1 MNLFRQQKFSIR
13 KFNVGIFSA
22 LIATVTF
29 ISINPTTAS
38 AAEQNQPAQNQPAQ
52 PADAN
57 AQPNANAGA
66 QANPAAQPA
75 APANQGQPAA
85 QPANQGGQANPA
97 GGTAQPAGGAAQ
109 PAAGTAQPA
118 GQGNQAD
125 PNNAAQAQPGNQA
138 APANQA
144 GQGNNQAT
152 PANQTQPANAPAAAQ
167 PAAPVAANAQTQDP
181 NASNTGEGSINTTL
195 TFDDPAI
202 STDENRQDPTVT
214 VTDKV
219 NGYSLINNGKIG
231 FVNSE
236 LRRSD
241 MFDKNNPQNYQAR
254 GNVAALGRVN
264 ANDSTDHGNFNG
276 ISKTV
281 NVKPDSELIINF
293 TTMQTNS
300 KQGATN
306 LVIKDAKKNTEL
318 ATVNVAKTGTAHL
331 FKVPTDADRLDLQF
345 IPDNTAVAD
354 ASRITTNKDGYK
366 YYSFIDNV
374 GLFSGSHLYVKNR
387 DLAPKA
393 TNNKEYTINT
403 EIGNNGNFGASLKSD
418 QFKYEVTLPQG
429 VTYVNDSLTTTFPNG
444 NEDSTVLKNMTVNYD
459 QNANKVTFTSQGV
472 TTARGTHTKEVL
484 FPDKSLKLSYK
495 VNVANIDTPK
505 NIDFNEKLTYRT
517 ASDVV
522 INNAQPEVTLTADPF
537 SVAVEMNKDALQ
549 QQVNS
554 QVDNSHYTTAS
565 IAEYNKLK
573 QQADTILNEDANHVE
588 TANRASQTDIDG
600 LVTKLQAALID
611 NQAAIAELDAK
622 AQEKVT
628 AAQQS
633 KKVTQDEVAALVT
646 KINNDKNNAIAE
658 INKQTTSQGVTTEK
672 DNGIAVLEQDVI
684 TPTVKPQAKQD
695 IIQAVTTRKQQIKKS
710 NASLQDE
717 KDVANDKIGKI
728 ETKAIKDIGAATTN
742 AQVEAIK
749 TKAINDIN
757 QTTPATTAKA
767 AALEEFDEVV
777 QAQIDQA
784 PLNPDT
790 TNEEV
795 AEAIE
800 RINAAKVSGVK
811 AIETTMTAQ
820 DLERVKNEE
829 ISKIE
834 NITDSTQTKMDAYN
848 EVKQAATARKAQNAT
863 VSNATNEEVAEA
875 DAAVEAAQKQGLHDI
890 QVVKSKQE
898 VADTKSKVLDKINA
912 IQTQAKVKPAADT
925 EVENAYNT
933 RKQEIQNSNAST
945 TEEKQAAYTELDTKK
960 QEARTNL
967 DTANS
972 NSEVATAKDN
982 GIAAINQVQAATTKK
997 SDAKA
1002 EIAQKASERKTAIE
1016 AMNDSTTEEQQ
1027 AAKDKVDQAVV
1038 TANADIDNAAANA
1051 DIDNAAANADVDNAK
1066 TTNEAT
1072 IAAITP
1078 DANVK
1083 PAAKQAIADKVQ
1095 AQETAINANNGS
1107 TTEEKEAAKQQV
1119 QTEKTTA
1126 DTAIDGAHSNAEV
1139 EAAKNAEIAK
1149 IEAIQPAT
1157 TTKDDAKQAIATKA
1171 NERKTA
1177 IAQTQDIT
1185 AEEIAAANADVDNA
1199 VTQANSN
1206 IEAANSQNDVDQAKT
1221 TGETS
1226 IDQVT
1231 PTVNKKVTARNEITA
1246 ILNNKLQEIQ
1256 ATPDAT
1262 DEEKQAADAEANTEN
1277 GKANQ
1282 AISAAITN
1290 AQVDEAKANAEAA
1303 INAVTPKVVKK
1314 QAAKD
1319 EIDQLQATQTN
1330 VINNDQN
1337 ATTEEK
1343 EAAIQQLAT
1352 AVTDA
1357 KNNITAATD
1366 DNGVDQAKD
1375 AGKNSIQSTQPATAV
1390 KLNAK
1395 NDVDQAV
1402 TTQNQAIDNTTGAT
1416 TEEKNAAKD
1425 LVLKAKEKAY
1435 LDILNAQTTNDVTQ
1449 IKDQAVTDIQG
1460 ITADTTIKDVAKD
1473 ELATKANEQKAL
1485 IAQTAD
1491 ATTEEKEQANQQ
1503 VDAQLTQGNQNIE
1516 NAQSIDDVNTAKE
1529 NAIQAIDPIQASTD
1543 VKTNARAELLTEM
1556 QNKITEI
1563 LSDNTTT
1570 NEEKGKD
1577 IEPVRATY
1585 EEGLNNINTA
1595 NTTGDVTTAKDTAVQ
1610 KVQQLHANPVKK
1622 PAGKTALDQ
1631 AAADRKTQI
1640 EQTPNASQQEI
1651 NDAKQEVDAALNQA
1665 KTNVDQSSTNEY
1677 VDNAVKEGK
1686 AKINA
1691 VKTFSEYKK
1700 DALAKI
1706 ADAYNAKV
1714 NEADN
1719 SNASTSSEIA
1729 EAKQKLAELKQ
1740 TADQNV
1746 NQATSKDDIE
1756 VQIHNDLDN
1765 INDYTIPTGK
1775 KESAT
1780 TDLYAYADQKKN
1792 NISADT
1798 NATQDEKQ
1806 QAIKQVDQNVQTA
1819 LESINN
1825 GVDNGDVDDALTQ
1838 GKAAIDAIQ
1847 VDATVKPK
1855 ANQAIEVKA
1864 EDTKESIDQ
1873 SDQLTAEEK
1882 TEALA
1887 MIKQITDQAKQGI
1900 TDATT
1905 TAEVEKAKAQGL
1917 EAFDN
1922 IQIDST
1928 EKQKAIEEL
1937 ETALDQIEAG
1947 VNVDADATTEE
1958 KEAFTNALE
1967 DILSKA
1973 TEDISDQTTNAEI
1986 ATVKNSALEQ
1996 LKAQRINPEVKKNAL
2011 EAIREVVNKQI
2022 EIIKN
2027 ADADA
2032 SAKEIARTDLGRYFD
2047 RFADKLDKTQTN
2059 AEVAELQNVTI
2070 PAIEAIVPQN
2080 DPDANDTN
2088 NGIDNND
2095 ATANSNANAT
2105 PENTGQP
2112 NVSETTDNG
2121 KADASPTTPNNSDAA
2136 TGETTATSATDDA
2149 NDKPQANNNSSV
2161 DASTNS
2167 PTMDNDVTSKP
2178 EVESTNNGTTD
2189 KPVTETDNATPAEST
2204 TNNNSTTTAT
2214 NENAPTGST
2223 ATAPTTAS
2231 TEAASS
2237 ADSKDNA
2244 SVNDSK
2250 QNAEVNN
2257 SAESQSTNG
2266 KVAQPKSENKAKA
2279 EKDGRDSTNQSMVES
2294 TTETLPS
2301 ADITEPNVPSNTSK
2315 DKEESTTNQTDAGQ
2329 LKSETNVASNEAD
2342 KSPSKADTEVS
2353 NKPSTSASSEAKDKM
2368 TSTNVSQKDD
2378 TATAD
2383 TNDTQTSVGPVA
2395 NNKAKDMQTND
2406 TQKSVGSVANNKATQ
2421 NDGAN
2426 ASPATVSNGSNSAN
2440 QDMLNVTKPEENK
2453 VKTKSAQQG
2462 KVNKPKQQAKTLP
2475 DTGMSH
2481 NDDLPYAELALGAGM
2496 AFLIRRFTKKD
2507 QQTEE

>member
-29 ISINPTTAS
+29 ISTNPTTAS

-57 AQPNANAGA
+57 TQPNANAGA

-75 APANQGQPAA
+75 
-85 QPANQGGQANPA
+85 NQGGQANPA
-97 GGTAQPAGGAAQ
+97 GGAAQ
-109 PAAGTAQPA
+109 PNTQPA

-125 PNNAAQAQPGNQA
+125 PNNAAQAQPG
-138 APANQA
+138 
-144 GQGNNQAT
+144 NQAT

-241 MFDKNNPQNYQAR
+241 MFDKNNPQNYQAK

-403 EIGNNGNFGASLKSD
+403 EIGNNGNFGASLKAD

-588 TANRASQTDIDG
+588 TANRASQADIDG

-728 ETKAIKDIGAATTN
+728 ETKAIKDIDAATTN

-757 QTTPATTAKA
+757 QTAPATTAKA

-811 AIETTMTAQ
+811 AIEATTTAQ

-945 TEEKQAAYTELDTKK
+945 TEEKQAAYTELDAKK

-967 DTANS
+967 DAANT
-972 NSEVATAKDN
+972 NSDVTTAKDN

-1027 AAKDKVDQAVV
+1027 AAKDKVDQVVV
-1038 TANADIDNAAANA
+1038 TANA

-1083 PAAKQAIADKVQ
+1083 PTAKQAIADKVQ
-1095 AQETAINANNGS
+1095 AQETAIDANNGA

-1119 QTEKTTA
+1119 QTEKTAA
-1126 DTAIDGAHSNAEV
+1126 DAAIDAAHSNVEV

-1157 TTKDDAKQAIATKA
+1157 TTKDNAKQAIATKA

-1231 PTVNKKVTARNEITA
+1231 PTVNKKATARNEITA
-1246 ILNNKLQEIQ
+1246 ILNNKLQAIQ

-1262 DEEKQAADAEANTEN
+1262 NEEKQAADAEANTEN
-1277 GKANQ
+1277 GKAIQ
-1282 AISAAITN
+1282 AIAAATTN
-1290 AQVDEAKANAEAA
+1290 ADVDEAKANAEAA

-1337 ATTEEK
+1337 ATNEEK

-1390 KLNAK
+1390 KSNAK

-1435 LDILNAQTTNDVTQ
+1435 QDILNAQTTNDVTQ
-1449 IKDQAVTDIQG
+1449 IKDQAVADIQG

-1516 NAQSIDDVNTAKE
+1516 NAQSIDDVNTAKD

-1563 LSDNTTT
+1563 LKNNETT
-1570 NEEKGKD
+1570 NEEKGND
-1577 IEPVRATY
+1577 IGPVRAAY
-1585 EEGLNNINTA
+1585 EEGLNNINAATTTA
-1595 NTTGDVTTAKDTAVQ
+1595 DVTTAKDTAVQ

-1622 PAGKTALDQ
+1622 PAGKKELDQ
-1631 AAADRKTQI
+1631 AAADKKTQI

-1651 NDAKQEVDAALNQA
+1651 NDAKQEIDTELNQA

-1996 LKAQRINPEVKKNAL
+1996 LKAQRINPVVKKNAL

-2027 ADADA
+2027 ADA

-2059 AEVAELQNVTI
+2059 TEVAELQNVTI

-2088 NGIDNND
+2088 NGTDNND

-2136 TGETTATSATDDA
+2136 TGETTVTSATDDA
-2149 NDKPQANNNSSV
+2149 KDKPQANNNSSA

-2178 EVESTNNGTTD
+2178 KVESTNNGTTD

-2223 ATAPTTAS
+2223 TTAPTTAS

-2315 DKEESTTNQTDAGQ
+2315 DKEESTSNQTDAGQ
-2329 LKSETNVASNEAD
+2329 PKSETNVASNEAD

-2383 TNDTQTSVGPVA
+2383 TNDTQTSVGPDA
-2395 NNKAKDMQTND
+2395 NNKAMQN
-2406 TQKSVGSVANNKATQ
+2406 G
-2421 NDGAN
+2421 GAN
-2426 ASPATVSNGSNSAN
+2426 ASSATVSNGSHSMH
-2440 QDMLNVTKPEENK
+2440 QDMLKVTNTDDHQA
-2453 VKTKSAQQG
+2453 KTKSAQQG

>member
-29 ISINPTTAS
+29 ISTNPTTAS

-57 AQPNANAGA
+57 TQPNANAGA
-66 QANPAAQPA
+66 QANPTAQPA
-75 APANQGQPAA
+75 APANQGQPAV

-97 GGTAQPAGGAAQ
+97 GGAAQ
-109 PAAGTAQPA
+109 PNTQPA

-138 APANQA
+138 TPANQA

-152 PANQTQPANAPAAAQ
+152 PNNNATPANQTQPANA

-219 NGYSLINNGKIG
+219 NGYTLINNGKIG

-588 TANRASQTDIDG
+588 TANRASQADIDG

-728 ETKAIKDIGAATTN
+728 ETKAIKDIDAATTN

-757 QTTPATTAKA
+757 QTAPATTAKA

-811 AIETTMTAQ
+811 AIEATTTAQ

-829 ISKIE
+829 IFKIE
-834 NITDSTQTKMDAYN
+834 NITDSTQTKMDAYK

-863 VSNATNEEVAEA
+863 VSNATDEEVAEA
-875 DAAVEAAQKQGLHDI
+875 NAAVDAAQTEGLHDI
-890 QVVKSKQE
+890 QVVKSQQE
-898 VADTKSKVLDKINA
+898 VADTKAKVLDKINA
-912 IQTQAKVKPAADT
+912 IQTQARVKPAADT

-945 TEEKQAAYTELDTKK
+945 TEEKEAAYTELDAKK

-967 DTANS
+967 DAANT
-972 NSEVATAKDN
+972 NSAVTTAKDN
-982 GIAAINQVQAATTKK
+982 SIAAINQVQAATTKK

-1016 AMNDSTTEEQQ
+1016 AMNASTTEEQQ
-1027 AAKDKVDQAVV
+1027 AAKEKVDQAVLS
-1038 TANADIDNAAANA
+1038 ANADIDNDAANT
-1051 DIDNAAANADVDNAK
+1051 DVDNVK

-1083 PAAKQAIADKVQ
+1083 PTAKQAIADKVQ
-1095 AQETAINANNGS
+1095 AQETAIDANNGA
-1107 TTEEKEAAKQQV
+1107 TTEEKAAAKQQV

-1185 AEEIAAANADVDNA
+1185 AEEIAAANVNVDNA
-1199 VTQANSN
+1199 VTEANSN

-1221 TGETS
+1221 TGENS

-1231 PTVNKKVTARNEITA
+1231 PTVNKKATARNEITA

-1262 DEEKQAADAEANTEN
+1262 DEEKQ
-1277 GKANQ
+1277 
-1282 AISAAITN
+1282 
-1290 AQVDEAKANAEAA
+1290 
-1303 INAVTPKVVKK
+1303 
-1314 QAAKD
+1314 
-1319 EIDQLQATQTN
+1319 
-1330 VINNDQN
+1330 
-1337 ATTEEK
+1337 
-1343 EAAIQQLAT
+1343 AAIQQLAT

-1390 KLNAK
+1390 KSNAK

-1435 LDILNAQTTNDVTQ
+1435 QDILNAQTTNDVTQ
-1449 IKDQAVTDIQG
+1449 IKDQAVADIQG

-1516 NAQSIDDVNTAKE
+1516 NAQSIDDVNTAKD

-1563 LSDNTTT
+1563 LNNNETT
-1570 NEEKGKD
+1570 NEEKGND
-1577 IEPVRATY
+1577 IGPVRAAY
-1585 EEGLNNINTA
+1585 EEGLNNINAAT
-1595 NTTGDVTTAKDTAVQ
+1595 TTGDVTTAKDTAVQ

-1622 PAGKTALDQ
+1622 PAGKKELDQ
-1631 AAADRKTQI
+1631 AAADKKTQI

-1651 NDAKQEVDAALNQA
+1651 NDAKQEVDTELNQA

-1917 EAFDN
+1917 EAFDY

-1947 VNVDADATTEE
+1947 VNVNADATTEE

-2257 SAESQSTNG
+2257 SAESQSTND

-2342 KSPSKADTEVS
+2342 KSPSKAVTEVS

-2383 TNDTQTSVGPVA
+2383 TNDTQ
-2395 NNKAKDMQTND
+2395 
-2406 TQKSVGSVANNKATQ
+2406 KSVGSAANNKATQ

-2453 VKTKSAQQG
+2453 AKAKSAQQG

>member
-29 ISINPTTAS
+29 ISTNPTTAS

-57 AQPNANAGA
+57 TQPNANAGA

-75 APANQGQPAA
+75 
-85 QPANQGGQANPA
+85 NQGGQANPA
-97 GGTAQPAGGAAQ
+97 GGA
-109 PAAGTAQPA
+109 AQPA

-144 GQGNNQAT
+144 GQGNNQATPNNNAT

-241 MFDKNNPQNYQAR
+241 MFDKNNPQNYQAK

-276 ISKTV
+276 ITKTV

-403 EIGNNGNFGASLKSD
+403 EIGNNGNFGASLKAD

-459 QNANKVTFTSQGV
+459 QTANKVTFTSQGV

-588 TANRASQTDIDG
+588 TANRASQADIDG

-611 NQAAIAELDAK
+611 NQAAIAELDTK

-728 ETKAIKDIGAATTN
+728 ETKAIKDIDAATTN

-811 AIETTMTAQ
+811 AIEATTTAQ

-829 ISKIE
+829 IFKIE
-834 NITDSTQTKMDAYN
+834 NITDSTQTKMDAYK
-848 EVKQAATARKAQNAT
+848 EVRQAATARKAQNAT
-863 VSNATNEEVAEA
+863 VSNATDEEVAEA
-875 DAAVEAAQKQGLHDI
+875 NAAVDAAQTEGLHDI
-890 QVVKSKQE
+890 QVVKSQQE
-898 VADTKSKVLDKINA
+898 VADTKAKVLDKINA

-945 TEEKQAAYTELDTKK
+945 TEEK
-960 QEARTNL
+960 
-967 DTANS
+967 
-972 NSEVATAKDN
+972 
-982 GIAAINQVQAATTKK
+982 
-997 SDAKA
+997 
-1002 EIAQKASERKTAIE
+1002 
-1016 AMNDSTTEEQQ
+1016 
-1027 AAKDKVDQAVV
+1027 
-1038 TANADIDNAAANA
+1038 
-1051 DIDNAAANADVDNAK
+1051 
-1066 TTNEAT
+1066 
-1072 IAAITP
+1072 
-1078 DANVK
+1078 
-1083 PAAKQAIADKVQ
+1083 
-1095 AQETAINANNGS
+1095 
-1107 TTEEKEAAKQQV
+1107 EAAKQQV
-1119 QTEKTTA
+1119 QTEKTAA
-1126 DTAIDGAHSNAEV
+1126 DAAIDAAHSNVEV

-1157 TTKDDAKQAIATKA
+1157 TTKDNAKQAIATKA

-1231 PTVNKKVTARNEITA
+1231 PTVNKKATARNEITA

-1282 AISAAITN
+1282 AISAATTN

-1337 ATTEEK
+1337 ATNEEK

-1366 DNGVDQAKD
+1366 DNGVDTAKD

-1390 KLNAK
+1390 KSNAK
-1395 NDVDQAV
+1395 NEVDQAV

-1435 LDILNAQTTNDVTQ
+1435 QDILNAQTTNDVTQ
-1449 IKDQAVTDIQG
+1449 IKDQAVADIQG

-1491 ATTEEKEQANQQ
+1491 ATTEEKKQANQQ

-1516 NAQSIDDVNTAKE
+1516 NAQSIDDVNTAKD

-1563 LSDNTTT
+1563 LNNNETT
-1570 NEEKGKD
+1570 NEEKGND
-1577 IEPVRATY
+1577 IGPVRAAY
-1585 EEGLNNINTA
+1585 EEGLNNINAAT
-1595 NTTGDVTTAKDTAVQ
+1595 TTGDVTTAKDTAVQ

-1622 PAGKTALDQ
+1622 PAGKKELDQ
-1631 AAADRKTQI
+1631 AAADKKTQI

-1651 NDAKQEVDAALNQA
+1651 NDAKQEVDTELNQA

-1706 ADAYNAKV
+1706 EDAYNAKV

-1819 LESINN
+1819 LENINN

-1838 GKAAIDAIQ
+1838 GKAAIDTIQ

-1855 ANQAIEVKA
+1855 ANQAIEAKA
-1864 EDTKESIDQ
+1864 EDTKESIDH

-1996 LKAQRINPEVKKNAL
+1996 LKAQRINPVVKKNAL

-2059 AEVAELQNVTI
+2059 TEVAELQNVTI

-2088 NGIDNND
+2088 NGTDNND

-2136 TGETTATSATDDA
+2136 TGETTVTSATDDA
-2149 NDKPQANNNSSV
+2149 KDKPQANNNSSA

-2250 QNAEVNN
+2250 QNVEVNN

-2383 TNDTQTSVGPVA
+2383 TNDTQKSVGPVA

-2406 TQKSVGSVANNKATQ
+2406 TQKSVGSAANNKATQ

-2426 ASPATVSNGSNSAN
+2426 ASPATVSNGSHSMH

-2453 VKTKSAQQG
+2453 ANAKSDQQG

>member
-1 MNLFRQQKFSIR
+1 
-13 KFNVGIFSA
+13 
-22 LIATVTF
+22 
-29 ISINPTTAS
+29 
-38 AAEQNQPAQNQPAQ
+38 
-52 PADAN
+52 
-57 AQPNANAGA
+57 
-66 QANPAAQPA
+66 
-75 APANQGQPAA
+75 
-85 QPANQGGQANPA
+85 
-97 GGTAQPAGGAAQ
+97 
-109 PAAGTAQPA
+109 
-118 GQGNQAD
+118 
-125 PNNAAQAQPGNQA
+125 
-138 APANQA
+138 
-144 GQGNNQAT
+144 
-152 PANQTQPANAPAAAQ
+152 
-167 PAAPVAANAQTQDP
+167 
-181 NASNTGEGSINTTL
+181 
-195 TFDDPAI
+195 
-202 STDENRQDPTVT
+202 
-214 VTDKV
+214 
-219 NGYSLINNGKIG
+219 
-231 FVNSE
+231 
-236 LRRSD
+236 

-331 FKVPTDADRLDLQF
+331 FKVPTDADRLDLEF

-403 EIGNNGNFGASLKSD
+403 EIGNNGNFGASLKAD

-554 QVDNSHYTTAS
+554 QVDDSHYTTAS

-588 TANRASQTDIDG
+588 TANRASQADIDG

-611 NQAAIAELDAK
+611 NQAAISELDAK

-646 KINNDKNNAIAE
+646 KINNDKN
-658 INKQTTSQGVTTEK
+658 
-672 DNGIAVLEQDVI
+672 NGIAVLEQDVI

-728 ETKAIKDIGAATTN
+728 ETKAIKDIDAATTN

-757 QTTPATTAKA
+757 QTAPATTAKA

-811 AIETTMTAQ
+811 AIEATTTAQ
-820 DLERVKNEE
+820 DLDRVKNEE
-829 ISKIE
+829 IFKIE

-863 VSNATNEEVAEA
+863 VSNATDEEVAEA
-875 DAAVEAAQKQGLHDI
+875 DAAVDAAQTEGLHDI

-898 VADTKSKVLDKINA
+898 VADTKAKVLDKINA
-912 IQTQAKVKPAADT
+912 IQTQARVKPAADR
-925 EVENAYNT
+925 EVDNAYNT
-933 RKQEIQNSNAST
+933 RKQEIQNSNTST
-945 TEEKQAAYTELDTKK
+945 TEEKEAAYTQLDAKK

-967 DTANS
+967 DAANT
-972 NSEVATAKDN
+972 NSAVTTAKDN

-1038 TANADIDNAAANA
+1038 NANADIDNAAAN
-1051 DIDNAAANADVDNAK
+1051 NDVDNAK

-1083 PAAKQAIADKVQ
+1083 PQAKQAIADKVQ
-1095 AQETAINANNGS
+1095 AQETAIDANNGA
-1107 TTEEKEAAKQQV
+1107 TTEEKTAAKQQV

-1171 NERKTA
+1171 NERKAA
-1177 IAQTQDIT
+1177 IAQTQEIT
-1185 AEEIAAANADVDNA
+1185 AEEIAAANANVDNA
-1199 VTQANSN
+1199 VTEANN
-1206 IEAANSQNDVDQAKT
+1206 HIETANSQNEVDQAKT
-1221 TGETS
+1221 TGEAS

-1231 PTVNKKVTARNEITA
+1231 PTVNKKATARNEITT
-1246 ILNNKLQEIQ
+1246 ILNNKLQAIQ

-1262 DEEKQAADAEANTEN
+1262 DEEKQAAETEANTEN
-1277 GKANQ
+1277 AKANQ
-1282 AISAAITN
+1282 AITAATTN
-1290 AQVDEAKANAEAA
+1290 AEVDEAKTNAEAA
-1303 INAVTPKVVKK
+1303 INAVTPKVMKK

-1319 EIDQLQATQTN
+1319 EIDQLQAAQTA

-1337 ATTEEK
+1337 ATNEEK

-1366 DNGVDQAKD
+1366 NNGVDTAKD

-1390 KLNAK
+1390 KSNAK
-1395 NDVDQAV
+1395 NEVDQAV

-1425 LVLKAKEKAY
+1425 LVSKAKEKAY
-1435 LDILNAQTTNDVTQ
+1435 QDILNAQTTNDVTQ
-1449 IKDQAVTDIQG
+1449 IKDQAVADIQG

-1473 ELATKANEQKAL
+1473 ELATKAKEQKAL

-1516 NAQSIDDVNTAKE
+1516 NAKSIDDVNTAKD

-1543 VKTNARAELLTEM
+1543 VKTNARAELLNEM

-1563 LSDNTTT
+1563 LNDNTTT

-1577 IEPVRATY
+1577 IEPVRAAY
-1585 EEGLNNINTA
+1585 EEGLNNINAAT
-1595 NTTGDVTTAKDTAVQ
+1595 TTGDVTTAKDTAVQ

-1622 PAGKTALDQ
+1622 PAGKTELDQ
-1631 AAADRKTQI
+1631 AAADKKTQI

-1665 KTNVDQSSTNEY
+1665 KTNIDQSSTNEY

-1792 NISADT
+1792 NILADT

-1825 GVDNGDVDDALTQ
+1825 GVDNSDVDDALTQ
-1838 GKAAIDAIQ
+1838 GKATIDAVQ

-1855 ANQAIEVKA
+1855 ANQAIDAKA
-1864 EDTKESIDQ
+1864 QETKESIDQ

-1882 TEALA
+1882 TAALA
-1887 MIKQITDQAKQGI
+1887 TIKQITDQAKQGI

-1996 LKAQRINPEVKKNAL
+1996 LKAQRINPVVKKNAL

-2022 EIIKN
+2022 EIIEN
-2027 ADADA
+2027 ADA

-2059 AEVAELQNVTI
+2059 TEVDELQNVTI
-2070 PAIEAIVPQN
+2070 PAIEAIVPQK
-2080 DPDANDTN
+2080 DPNANDTN
-2088 NGIDNND
+2088 SGSDNND

-2112 NVSETTDNG
+2112 NVTESTDNAN
-2121 KADASPTTPNNSDAA
+2121 ADTSSTTTNNHNDAA
-2136 TGETTATSATDDA
+2136 TGGTTATSTDNSATG
-2149 NDKPQANNNSSV
+2149 NGTSDKS
-2161 DASTNS
+2161 
-2167 PTMDNDVTSKP
+2167 

-2189 KPVTETDNATPAEST
+2189 KSATETDNATPAESAR
-2204 TNNNSTTTAT
+2204 NNNSTTAT

-2223 ATAPTTAS
+2223 ATVPTTNAS
-2231 TEAASS
+2231 TGAASS

-2266 KVAQPKSENKAKA
+2266 KVAQPKSENKAKD

-2301 ADITEPNVPSNTSK
+2301 ADITEPKVPSNTEK
-2315 DKEESTTNQTDAGQ
+2315 DKKESTTNQTDAGQ

-2342 KSPSKADTEVS
+2342 KSEGNVDTDVS
-2353 NKPSTSASSEAKDKM
+2353 NKPSTSKPSEAKDKA
-2368 TSTNVSQKDD
+2368 TSTEDSQKADMATSD
-2378 TATAD
+2378 KKDNQAAIGATAD
-2383 TNDTQTSVGPVA
+2383 V
-2395 NNKAKDMQTND
+2395 
-2406 TQKSVGSVANNKATQ
+2406 NNKATQ

-2440 QDMLNVTKPEENK
+2440 QDMLKVTNTDKHQAK
-2453 VKTKSAQQG
+2453 ATSAQQG
-2462 KVNKPKQQAKTLP
+2462 KKNKAKQQAKTLP

-2481 NDDLPYAELALGAGM
+2481 NDDLPYVELALGAGM

>member
-1 MNLFRQQKFSIR
+1 
-13 KFNVGIFSA
+13 
-22 LIATVTF
+22 
-29 ISINPTTAS
+29 
-38 AAEQNQPAQNQPAQ
+38 
-52 PADAN
+52 
-57 AQPNANAGA
+57 
-66 QANPAAQPA
+66 
-75 APANQGQPAA
+75 
-85 QPANQGGQANPA
+85 
-97 GGTAQPAGGAAQ
+97 
-109 PAAGTAQPA
+109 
-118 GQGNQAD
+118 
-125 PNNAAQAQPGNQA
+125 
-138 APANQA
+138 
-144 GQGNNQAT
+144 
-152 PANQTQPANAPAAAQ
+152 
-167 PAAPVAANAQTQDP
+167 
-181 NASNTGEGSINTTL
+181 
-195 TFDDPAI
+195 
-202 STDENRQDPTVT
+202 
-214 VTDKV
+214 
-219 NGYSLINNGKIG
+219 
-231 FVNSE
+231 
-236 LRRSD
+236 

-331 FKVPTDADRLDLQF
+331 FKVPTDADRLDLEF

-403 EIGNNGNFGASLKSD
+403 EIGNNGNFGASLKAD

-554 QVDNSHYTTAS
+554 QVDDSHYTTAS

-588 TANRASQTDIDG
+588 TANRASQADIDG

-611 NQAAIAELDAK
+611 NQAAISELDAK

-658 INKQTTSQGVTTEK
+658 INKQTTAQGVTTEK

-728 ETKAIKDIGAATTN
+728 ETKAIKDIDAATTN
-742 AQVEAIK
+742 EQVEAIK

-757 QTTPATTAKA
+757 QTAPATTAKA

-811 AIETTMTAQ
+811 AIEATTTAQ
-820 DLERVKNEE
+820 DLDRVKNEE
-829 ISKIE
+829 IFKIE

-863 VSNATNEEVAEA
+863 VSNAT
-875 DAAVEAAQKQGLHDI
+875 
-890 QVVKSKQE
+890 
-898 VADTKSKVLDKINA
+898 
-912 IQTQAKVKPAADT
+912 
-925 EVENAYNT
+925 
-933 RKQEIQNSNAST
+933 
-945 TEEKQAAYTELDTKK
+945 
-960 QEARTNL
+960 
-967 DTANS
+967 
-972 NSEVATAKDN
+972 
-982 GIAAINQVQAATTKK
+982 
-997 SDAKA
+997 
-1002 EIAQKASERKTAIE
+1002 
-1016 AMNDSTTEEQQ
+1016 
-1027 AAKDKVDQAVV
+1027 
-1038 TANADIDNAAANA
+1038 
-1051 DIDNAAANADVDNAK
+1051 
-1066 TTNEAT
+1066 
-1072 IAAITP
+1072 
-1078 DANVK
+1078 
-1083 PAAKQAIADKVQ
+1083 
-1095 AQETAINANNGS
+1095 
-1107 TTEEKEAAKQQV
+1107 
-1119 QTEKTTA
+1119 
-1126 DTAIDGAHSNAEV
+1126 
-1139 EAAKNAEIAK
+1139 
-1149 IEAIQPAT
+1149 
-1157 TTKDDAKQAIATKA
+1157 
-1171 NERKTA
+1171 
-1177 IAQTQDIT
+1177 
-1185 AEEIAAANADVDNA
+1185 
-1199 VTQANSN
+1199 
-1206 IEAANSQNDVDQAKT
+1206 
-1221 TGETS
+1221 
-1226 IDQVT
+1226 
-1231 PTVNKKVTARNEITA
+1231 
-1246 ILNNKLQEIQ
+1246 
-1256 ATPDAT
+1256 
-1262 DEEKQAADAEANTEN
+1262 DEEKQAAETEANTEN
-1277 GKANQ
+1277 AKANQ
-1282 AISAAITN
+1282 AITAATTN
-1290 AQVDEAKANAEAA
+1290 AEVDEAKTNAEAA
-1303 INAVTPKVVKK
+1303 INAVTPKVMKK

-1319 EIDQLQATQTN
+1319 EIDQLQAAQTA

-1337 ATTEEK
+1337 ATNEEK

-1366 DNGVDQAKD
+1366 NNGVDTAKD

-1390 KLNAK
+1390 KSNAK
-1395 NDVDQAV
+1395 NEVDQAV

-1425 LVLKAKEKAY
+1425 LVSKAKEKAY
-1435 LDILNAQTTNDVTQ
+1435 QDILNAQTTNDVTQ
-1449 IKDQAVTDIQG
+1449 IKDQAVADIQG

-1473 ELATKANEQKAL
+1473 ELATKAKEQKAL

-1516 NAQSIDDVNTAKE
+1516 NAKSIDDVNTAKD

-1543 VKTNARAELLTEM
+1543 VKTNARAELLNEM

-1563 LSDNTTT
+1563 LNDNTTT

-1577 IEPVRATY
+1577 IEPVRAAY
-1585 EEGLNNINTA
+1585 EEGLNNINAAT
-1595 NTTGDVTTAKDTAVQ
+1595 TTGDVTTAKDTAVQ

-1622 PAGKTALDQ
+1622 PAGKTELDQ
-1631 AAADRKTQI
+1631 AAADKKTQI

-1651 NDAKQEVDAALNQA
+1651 NDAKQEVAAALNQA
-1665 KTNVDQSSTNEY
+1665 KTNIDQSSTNEY

-1792 NISADT
+1792 NILADT

-1825 GVDNGDVDDALTQ
+1825 GVDNSDVDDALTQ
-1838 GKAAIDAIQ
+1838 GKATIDAVQ

-1855 ANQAIEVKA
+1855 ANQAIDAKA
-1864 EDTKESIDQ
+1864 QETKESIDQ

-1882 TEALA
+1882 TAALA
-1887 MIKQITDQAKQGI
+1887 TIKQITDQAKQGI

-1996 LKAQRINPEVKKNAL
+1996 LKAQRINPVVKKNAL

-2022 EIIKN
+2022 EIIEN

-2059 AEVAELQNVTI
+2059 TEVDELQNVTI
-2070 PAIEAIVPQN
+2070 PAIEAIVPQK
-2080 DPDANDTN
+2080 DPNANDTN
-2088 NGIDNND
+2088 SGSDNND

-2112 NVSETTDNG
+2112 NVTESTDNAN
-2121 KADASPTTPNNSDAA
+2121 ADTSSTTTNNHNDAA
-2136 TGETTATSATDDA
+2136 TGGTTATSTDNSATG
-2149 NDKPQANNNSSV
+2149 NGTSDKS
-2161 DASTNS
+2161 
-2167 PTMDNDVTSKP
+2167 

-2189 KPVTETDNATPAEST
+2189 KSATETDNATPAESAR
-2204 TNNNSTTTAT
+2204 NNNSTTAT

-2223 ATAPTTAS
+2223 ATVPTTNAS
-2231 TEAASS
+2231 TGAASS

-2266 KVAQPKSENKAKA
+2266 KVAQPKSENKAKD

-2301 ADITEPNVPSNTSK
+2301 ADITEPKVPSNTEK
-2315 DKEESTTNQTDAGQ
+2315 DKKESTTNQTDAGQ

-2342 KSPSKADTEVS
+2342 KSEGNVDTDVS
-2353 NKPSTSASSEAKDKM
+2353 NKPSTSKPSEAKDKA
-2368 TSTNVSQKDD
+2368 TSTEDSQKADMATSD
-2378 TATAD
+2378 KKDNQAAIGATAD
-2383 TNDTQTSVGPVA
+2383 V
-2395 NNKAKDMQTND
+2395 
-2406 TQKSVGSVANNKATQ
+2406 NNKATQ

-2440 QDMLNVTKPEENK
+2440 QDMLKVTNTDKHQAK
-2453 VKTKSAQQG
+2453 ATSAQQG
-2462 KVNKPKQQAKTLP
+2462 KENKAKQQAKTLP

-2481 NDDLPYAELALGAGM
+2481 NDDLPYVELALGAGM

>member
-29 ISINPTTAS
+29 ISTNPTTAS

-57 AQPNANAGA
+57 TQPNANAGA
-66 QANPAAQPA
+66 QANPTAQPA
-75 APANQGQPAA
+75 APANQGQPAV

-97 GGTAQPAGGAAQ
+97 GGAAQ
-109 PAAGTAQPA
+109 PNTQPA

-138 APANQA
+138 TPANQA

-152 PANQTQPANAPAAAQ
+152 PNNNATPANQTQPVNAPAAAQ
-167 PAAPVAANAQTQDP
+167 PAANAQTQDP

-241 MFDKNNPQNYQAR
+241 MFDKNNPQNYQAK

-728 ETKAIKDIGAATTN
+728 ETKAIKDIDAATTN

-811 AIETTMTAQ
+811 AIEATTTAQ

-848 EVKQAATARKAQNAT
+848 EVKQAVTARKAQNAT

-875 DAAVEAAQKQGLHDI
+875 DAAVDAAQKQGLHDI

-945 TEEKQAAYTELDTKK
+945 TEEKEAAYTELDAKK

-967 DTANS
+967 DAANT
-972 NSEVATAKDN
+972 NSDVTTAKDN

-1051 DIDNAAANADVDNAK
+1051 DVDNAK

-1072 IAAITP
+1072 ITP
-1078 DANVK
+1078 DSNVK

-1095 AQETAINANNGS
+1095 AQETAIDANNGS

-1119 QTEKTTA
+1119 QTEKTAA
-1126 DTAIDGAHSNAEV
+1126 DAAIDAAHSNAEV

-1157 TTKDDAKQAIATKA
+1157 TTKDNAKEAIATKA

-1231 PTVNKKVTARNEITA
+1231 PTVNKKATARNEITT

-1282 AISAAITN
+1282 AISAATTN

-1319 EIDQLQATQTN
+1319 EIDQLQAAQTA

-1337 ATTEEK
+1337 ATNEEK

-1357 KNNITAATD
+1357 KNNITAAAD
-1366 DNGVDQAKD
+1366 NNGVDTAKD

-1390 KLNAK
+1390 KSNAK

-1425 LVLKAKEKAY
+1425 LVSKAKEKAY
-1435 LDILNAQTTNDVTQ
+1435 QDILNAQTTNDVTQ
-1449 IKDQAVTDIQG
+1449 IKDQAVADIQG
-1460 ITADTTIKDVAKD
+1460 ITADTTIKDVAKG
-1473 ELATKANEQKAL
+1473 ELAAKANEQKAL
-1485 IAQTAD
+1485 IAQTVD
-1491 ATTEEKEQANQQ
+1491 ATTEEKDQANQQ

-1516 NAQSIDDVNTAKE
+1516 NAQSIDDVNTAKD

-1543 VKTNARAELLTEM
+1543 VKTNARAELLNEM

-1563 LSDNTTT
+1563 LNDNTTT

-1577 IEPVRATY
+1577 IGPVRAAY
-1585 EEGLNNINTA
+1585 EEGLNNINAAT
-1595 NTTGDVTTAKDTAVQ
+1595 TTGDVTTAKDTAVQ

-1706 ADAYNAKV
+1706 ADTYNAKV

-1775 KESAT
+1775 KETAT

-2231 TEAASS
+2231 TEPASS

-2453 VKTKSAQQG
+2453 ANAKSDQQG

>member
-97 GGTAQPAGGAAQ
+97 GGAAQPAGGAAQ

-152 PANQTQPANAPAAAQ
+152 PANQTQPANAPAAQ

-393 TNNKEYTINT
+393 TNNKEFTINT
-403 EIGNNGNFGASLKSD
+403 EIGNNGNFGASLKAD

-429 VTYVNDSLTTTFPNG
+429 VTYINDSLTTTFPNG

-459 QNANKVTFTSQGV
+459 QTANKVTFTSQGV

-588 TANRASQTDIDG
+588 TANRASQADIDG

-611 NQAAIAELDAK
+611 NQAAIAELDTK

-728 ETKAIKDIGAATTN
+728 ETKAIKDIDAATTN

-811 AIETTMTAQ
+811 AIEATTTAQ

-967 DTANS
+967 DAANT
-972 NSEVATAKDN
+972 NSAVTTAKDN

-1027 AAKDKVDQAVV
+1027 AAKEKVDQAVLS
-1038 TANADIDNAAANA
+1038 ANADIDNAAANT
-1051 DIDNAAANADVDNAK
+1051 DVDNAK

-1083 PAAKQAIADKVQ
+1083 PQ
-1095 AQETAINANNGS
+1095 
-1107 TTEEKEAAKQQV
+1107 AKQQV

-1126 DTAIDGAHSNAEV
+1126 DAAIDAAHTNAEV

-1157 TTKDDAKQAIATKA
+1157 TTKDNAKEAIATKA

-1231 PTVNKKVTARNEITA
+1231 PTVNKKATARNEITA

-1277 GKANQ
+1277 GKAIQ
-1282 AISAAITN
+1282 AIAAATTN
-1290 AQVDEAKANAEAA
+1290 AQVDEAKTNAEAA

-1314 QAAKD
+1314 QTAKD

-1375 AGKNSIQSTQPATAV
+1375 AGKNSIQSTQPATSV
-1390 KLNAK
+1390 KSNAK

-1435 LDILNAQTTNDVTQ
+1435 QDILNAQTTNDVTQ
-1449 IKDQAVTDIQG
+1449 IKDQAVADIQG

-1516 NAQSIDDVNTAKE
+1516 NAQSIDDVNTAKD

-1563 LSDNTTT
+1563 LNNNETT
-1570 NEEKGKD
+1570 NEEKGND
-1577 IEPVRATY
+1577 IGPVRAAY
-1585 EEGLNNINTA
+1585 EEGLNNINAAT
-1595 NTTGDVTTAKDTAVQ
+1595 TTGDVTTAKDTAVQ

-1622 PAGKTALDQ
+1622 PAGKKELDQ
-1631 AAADRKTQI
+1631 AAADKKTQI

-1651 NDAKQEVDAALNQA
+1651 NDAKQEVDTELNQA

-1706 ADAYNAKV
+1706 EDAYNAKV

-1756 VQIHNDLDN
+1756 VQIHNGLDN

-1996 LKAQRINPEVKKNAL
+1996 LKAQRINPVVKKNAL

-2059 AEVAELQNVTI
+2059 TEVAELQNVTI

-2088 NGIDNND
+2088 NGTDNND

-2136 TGETTATSATDDA
+2136 TGETTVTSATDDA
-2149 NDKPQANNNSSV
+2149 KDKPQANNNSSA

-2223 ATAPTTAS
+2223 TTAPTTAS

-2315 DKEESTTNQTDAGQ
+2315 DKEESTSNQTDAGQ

-2353 NKPSTSASSEAKDKM
+2353 NKPSTSASSEAKEKM

-2383 TNDTQTSVGPVA
+2383 TNDMQTSVGSVA

-2406 TQKSVGSVANNKATQ
+2406 TQTSVGPVANNKATQ

-2426 ASPATVSNGSNSAN
+2426 ASPATVSNGSHSMH
-2440 QDMLNVTKPEENK
+2440 QDMLNVTKTEENK
-2453 VKTKSAQQG
+2453 ANAKSDQQG

>member
-97 GGTAQPAGGAAQ
+97 GGAAQPVGGAAQ

-152 PANQTQPANAPAAAQ
+152 PANQTQPANAPAAQ

-393 TNNKEYTINT
+393 TNNKEFTINT
-403 EIGNNGNFGASLKSD
+403 EIGNNGNFGASLKAD

-429 VTYVNDSLTTTFPNG
+429 VTYINDSLTTTFPNG

-459 QNANKVTFTSQGV
+459 QTANKVTFTSQGV

-588 TANRASQTDIDG
+588 TANRASQADIDG

-611 NQAAIAELDAK
+611 NQAAIAELDTK

-728 ETKAIKDIGAATTN
+728 ETKAIKDIDAATTN

-811 AIETTMTAQ
+811 AIEATTTAQ

-967 DTANS
+967 DAANT
-972 NSEVATAKDN
+972 NSAVTTAKDN

-1027 AAKDKVDQAVV
+1027 AAKEKVDQAVLS
-1038 TANADIDNAAANA
+1038 ANADIDNAAANT
-1051 DIDNAAANADVDNAK
+1051 DVDNAK

-1083 PAAKQAIADKVQ
+1083 PQAKQAIADKVQ
-1095 AQETAINANNGS
+1095 AQEKAIDANNGS
-1107 TTEEKEAAKQQV
+1107 TTEEKAAAKQQV

-1126 DTAIDGAHSNAEV
+1126 DAAIDAAHTNAEV

-1157 TTKDDAKQAIATKA
+1157 TTKDNAKAAT
-1171 NERKTA
+1171 
-1177 IAQTQDIT
+1177 
-1185 AEEIAAANADVDNA
+1185 
-1199 VTQANSN
+1199 
-1206 IEAANSQNDVDQAKT
+1206 
-1221 TGETS
+1221 
-1226 IDQVT
+1226 
-1231 PTVNKKVTARNEITA
+1231 
-1246 ILNNKLQEIQ
+1246 
-1256 ATPDAT
+1256 
-1262 DEEKQAADAEANTEN
+1262 
-1277 GKANQ
+1277 
-1282 AISAAITN
+1282 TN
-1290 AQVDEAKANAEAA
+1290 AQVDEAKTNAEAA

-1314 QAAKD
+1314 QTAKD

-1375 AGKNSIQSTQPATAV
+1375 AGKNSIQSTQPATSV
-1390 KLNAK
+1390 KSNAK

-1435 LDILNAQTTNDVTQ
+1435 QDILNAQTTNDVTQ
-1449 IKDQAVTDIQG
+1449 IKDQAVADIQG

-1516 NAQSIDDVNTAKE
+1516 NAQSIDDVNTAKD

-1563 LSDNTTT
+1563 LNNNETT
-1570 NEEKGKD
+1570 NEEKGND
-1577 IEPVRATY
+1577 IGPVRAAY
-1585 EEGLNNINTA
+1585 EEGLNNINAAT
-1595 NTTGDVTTAKDTAVQ
+1595 TTGDVTTAKDTAVQ

-1622 PAGKTALDQ
+1622 PAGKKELDQ
-1631 AAADRKTQI
+1631 AAADKKTQI

-1651 NDAKQEVDAALNQA
+1651 NDAKQEVDTELNQA

-1706 ADAYNAKV
+1706 EDAYNAKV

-1806 QAIKQVDQNVQTA
+1806 
-1819 LESINN
+1819 
-1825 GVDNGDVDDALTQ
+1825 
-1838 GKAAIDAIQ
+1838 
-1847 VDATVKPK
+1847 
-1855 ANQAIEVKA
+1855 
-1864 EDTKESIDQ
+1864 
-1873 SDQLTAEEK
+1873 
-1882 TEALA
+1882 
-1887 MIKQITDQAKQGI
+1887 
-1900 TDATT
+1900 
-1905 TAEVEKAKAQGL
+1905 
-1917 EAFDN
+1917 
-1922 IQIDST
+1922 
-1928 EKQKAIEEL
+1928 
-1937 ETALDQIEAG
+1937 
-1947 VNVDADATTEE
+1947 
-1958 KEAFTNALE
+1958 
-1967 DILSKA
+1967 
-1973 TEDISDQTTNAEI
+1973 
-1986 ATVKNSALEQ
+1986 
-1996 LKAQRINPEVKKNAL
+1996 
-2011 EAIREVVNKQI
+2011 
-2022 EIIKN
+2022 
-2027 ADADA
+2027 
-2032 SAKEIARTDLGRYFD
+2032 
-2047 RFADKLDKTQTN
+2047 
-2059 AEVAELQNVTI
+2059 
-2070 PAIEAIVPQN
+2070 
-2080 DPDANDTN
+2080 
-2088 NGIDNND
+2088 
-2095 ATANSNANAT
+2095 
-2105 PENTGQP
+2105 
-2112 NVSETTDNG
+2112 
-2121 KADASPTTPNNSDAA
+2121 
-2136 TGETTATSATDDA
+2136 
-2149 NDKPQANNNSSV
+2149 
-2161 DASTNS
+2161 
-2167 PTMDNDVTSKP
+2167 
-2178 EVESTNNGTTD
+2178 
-2189 KPVTETDNATPAEST
+2189 
-2204 TNNNSTTTAT
+2204 
-2214 NENAPTGST
+2214 
-2223 ATAPTTAS
+2223 
-2231 TEAASS
+2231 
-2237 ADSKDNA
+2237 
-2244 SVNDSK
+2244 
-2250 QNAEVNN
+2250 
-2257 SAESQSTNG
+2257 
-2266 KVAQPKSENKAKA
+2266 
-2279 EKDGRDSTNQSMVES
+2279 
-2294 TTETLPS
+2294 
-2301 ADITEPNVPSNTSK
+2301 
-2315 DKEESTTNQTDAGQ
+2315 
-2329 LKSETNVASNEAD
+2329 
-2342 KSPSKADTEVS
+2342 
-2353 NKPSTSASSEAKDKM
+2353 
-2368 TSTNVSQKDD
+2368 
-2378 TATAD
+2378 
-2383 TNDTQTSVGPVA
+2383 
-2395 NNKAKDMQTND
+2395 
-2406 TQKSVGSVANNKATQ
+2406 
-2421 NDGAN
+2421 
-2426 ASPATVSNGSNSAN
+2426 
-2440 QDMLNVTKPEENK
+2440 
-2453 VKTKSAQQG
+2453 
-2462 KVNKPKQQAKTLP
+2462 
-2475 DTGMSH
+2475 
-2481 NDDLPYAELALGAGM
+2481 
-2496 AFLIRRFTKKD
+2496 
-2507 QQTEE
+2507 

>member
-29 ISINPTTAS
+29 ISTNPTTAS

-57 AQPNANAGA
+57 TQPNANAGA

-75 APANQGQPAA
+75 
-85 QPANQGGQANPA
+85 NQGGQANPA
-97 GGTAQPAGGAAQ
+97 GGA
-109 PAAGTAQPA
+109 AQPA

-144 GQGNNQAT
+144 GQGNNQATPNNNAT

-241 MFDKNNPQNYQAR
+241 MFDKNNPQNYQAK

-276 ISKTV
+276 ITKTV

-403 EIGNNGNFGASLKSD
+403 EIGNNGNFGASLKAD

-459 QNANKVTFTSQGV
+459 QTANKVTFTSQGV

-588 TANRASQTDIDG
+588 TANRASQADIDG

-611 NQAAIAELDAK
+611 NQAAIAELDTK

-728 ETKAIKDIGAATTN
+728 ETKAIKDIDAATTN

-811 AIETTMTAQ
+811 AIEATTTAQ

-829 ISKIE
+829 IFKIE
-834 NITDSTQTKMDAYN
+834 NITDSTQTKMDAYK
-848 EVKQAATARKAQNAT
+848 EVRQAATARKAQNAT
-863 VSNATNEEVAEA
+863 VSNATDEEVAEA
-875 DAAVEAAQKQGLHDI
+875 NAAVDAAQTEGLHDI
-890 QVVKSKQE
+890 QVVKSQQE
-898 VADTKSKVLDKINA
+898 VADTKAKVLDKINA

-945 TEEKQAAYTELDTKK
+945 TEEKEAAYTELDAKK

-967 DTANS
+967 DAANT
-972 NSEVATAKDN
+972 NSDVTTAKDN

-1002 EIAQKASERKTAIE
+1002 EIAQKASERKTAI
-1016 AMNDSTTEEQQ
+1016 
-1027 AAKDKVDQAVV
+1027 
-1038 TANADIDNAAANA
+1038 
-1051 DIDNAAANADVDNAK
+1051 
-1066 TTNEAT
+1066 
-1072 IAAITP
+1072 
-1078 DANVK
+1078 
-1083 PAAKQAIADKVQ
+1083 
-1095 AQETAINANNGS
+1095 
-1107 TTEEKEAAKQQV
+1107 
-1119 QTEKTTA
+1119 
-1126 DTAIDGAHSNAEV
+1126 
-1139 EAAKNAEIAK
+1139 
-1149 IEAIQPAT
+1149 
-1157 TTKDDAKQAIATKA
+1157 
-1171 NERKTA
+1171 
-1177 IAQTQDIT
+1177 
-1185 AEEIAAANADVDNA
+1185 
-1199 VTQANSN
+1199 
-1206 IEAANSQNDVDQAKT
+1206 
-1221 TGETS
+1221 
-1226 IDQVT
+1226 
-1231 PTVNKKVTARNEITA
+1231 
-1246 ILNNKLQEIQ
+1246 
-1256 ATPDAT
+1256 
-1262 DEEKQAADAEANTEN
+1262 
-1277 GKANQ
+1277 
-1282 AISAAITN
+1282 
-1290 AQVDEAKANAEAA
+1290 
-1303 INAVTPKVVKK
+1303 
-1314 QAAKD
+1314 
-1319 EIDQLQATQTN
+1319 
-1330 VINNDQN
+1330 
-1337 ATTEEK
+1337 
-1343 EAAIQQLAT
+1343 
-1352 AVTDA
+1352 
-1357 KNNITAATD
+1357 
-1366 DNGVDQAKD
+1366 
-1375 AGKNSIQSTQPATAV
+1375 
-1390 KLNAK
+1390 
-1395 NDVDQAV
+1395 
-1402 TTQNQAIDNTTGAT
+1402 
-1416 TEEKNAAKD
+1416 
-1425 LVLKAKEKAY
+1425 
-1435 LDILNAQTTNDVTQ
+1435 
-1449 IKDQAVTDIQG
+1449 
-1460 ITADTTIKDVAKD
+1460 
-1473 ELATKANEQKAL
+1473 
-1485 IAQTAD
+1485 
-1491 ATTEEKEQANQQ
+1491 
-1503 VDAQLTQGNQNIE
+1503 
-1516 NAQSIDDVNTAKE
+1516 
-1529 NAIQAIDPIQASTD
+1529 QAIDPIQASTD

-1563 LSDNTTT
+1563 LNNNETT
-1570 NEEKGKD
+1570 NEEKGND
-1577 IEPVRATY
+1577 IGPVRAAY
-1585 EEGLNNINTA
+1585 EEGLNNINAAT
-1595 NTTGDVTTAKDTAVQ
+1595 TTGDVTTAKDTAVQ

-1622 PAGKTALDQ
+1622 PAGKKELDQ
-1631 AAADRKTQI
+1631 AAADKKTQI

-1651 NDAKQEVDAALNQA
+1651 NDAKQEVDTELNQA

-1706 ADAYNAKV
+1706 EDAYNAKV

-1819 LESINN
+1819 LENINN

-1838 GKAAIDAIQ
+1838 GKAAIDTIQ

-1855 ANQAIEVKA
+1855 ANQAIEAKA
-1864 EDTKESIDQ
+1864 EDTKESIDH

-1996 LKAQRINPEVKKNAL
+1996 LKAQRINPVVKKNAL

-2059 AEVAELQNVTI
+2059 TEVAELQNVTI

-2088 NGIDNND
+2088 NGTDNND

-2136 TGETTATSATDDA
+2136 TGETTVTSATDDA
-2149 NDKPQANNNSSV
+2149 KDKPQANNNSSA

-2383 TNDTQTSVGPVA
+2383 TNDTQKSVGPVA

-2406 TQKSVGSVANNKATQ
+2406 TQKSVGSAANNKATQ

-2426 ASPATVSNGSNSAN
+2426 ASPATVSNGSHSMH

-2453 VKTKSAQQG
+2453 ANAKSDQQG

>member
-29 ISINPTTAS
+29 ISTNPTTAS

-57 AQPNANAGA
+57 TQPNANAGA
-66 QANPAAQPA
+66 QANPTAQPA
-75 APANQGQPAA
+75 APANQGQPAV

-97 GGTAQPAGGAAQ
+97 GGAAQ
-109 PAAGTAQPA
+109 PNTQPA

-138 APANQA
+138 TPANQA

-152 PANQTQPANAPAAAQ
+152 PNNNATPANQTQPANAPAAAQPAAQ

-241 MFDKNNPQNYQAR
+241 MFDKNNPQNYQAK

-306 LVIKDAKKNTEL
+306 LVIKDAKKNT
-318 ATVNVAKTGTAHL
+318 
-331 FKVPTDADRLDLQF
+331 
-345 IPDNTAVAD
+345 
-354 ASRITTNKDGYK
+354 
-366 YYSFIDNV
+366 
-374 GLFSGSHLYVKNR
+374 
-387 DLAPKA
+387 
-393 TNNKEYTINT
+393 
-403 EIGNNGNFGASLKSD
+403 
-418 QFKYEVTLPQG
+418 
-429 VTYVNDSLTTTFPNG
+429 
-444 NEDSTVLKNMTVNYD
+444 
-459 QNANKVTFTSQGV
+459 
-472 TTARGTHTKEVL
+472 
-484 FPDKSLKLSYK
+484 
-495 VNVANIDTPK
+495 
-505 NIDFNEKLTYRT
+505 
-517 ASDVV
+517 
-522 INNAQPEVTLTADPF
+522 
-537 SVAVEMNKDALQ
+537 
-549 QQVNS
+549 
-554 QVDNSHYTTAS
+554 
-565 IAEYNKLK
+565 
-573 QQADTILNEDANHVE
+573 
-588 TANRASQTDIDG
+588 
-600 LVTKLQAALID
+600 
-611 NQAAIAELDAK
+611 
-622 AQEKVT
+622 
-628 AAQQS
+628 
-633 KKVTQDEVAALVT
+633 
-646 KINNDKNNAIAE
+646 
-658 INKQTTSQGVTTEK
+658 
-672 DNGIAVLEQDVI
+672 
-684 TPTVKPQAKQD
+684 
-695 IIQAVTTRKQQIKKS
+695 
-710 NASLQDE
+710 
-717 KDVANDKIGKI
+717 
-728 ETKAIKDIGAATTN
+728 
-742 AQVEAIK
+742 
-749 TKAINDIN
+749 
-757 QTTPATTAKA
+757 
-767 AALEEFDEVV
+767 
-777 QAQIDQA
+777 
-784 PLNPDT
+784 
-790 TNEEV
+790 
-795 AEAIE
+795 
-800 RINAAKVSGVK
+800 
-811 AIETTMTAQ
+811 
-820 DLERVKNEE
+820 
-829 ISKIE
+829 
-834 NITDSTQTKMDAYN
+834 
-848 EVKQAATARKAQNAT
+848 
-863 VSNATNEEVAEA
+863 
-875 DAAVEAAQKQGLHDI
+875 
-890 QVVKSKQE
+890 
-898 VADTKSKVLDKINA
+898 
-912 IQTQAKVKPAADT
+912 
-925 EVENAYNT
+925 
-933 RKQEIQNSNAST
+933 
-945 TEEKQAAYTELDTKK
+945 
-960 QEARTNL
+960 
-967 DTANS
+967 
-972 NSEVATAKDN
+972 
-982 GIAAINQVQAATTKK
+982 
-997 SDAKA
+997 
-1002 EIAQKASERKTAIE
+1002 
-1016 AMNDSTTEEQQ
+1016 
-1027 AAKDKVDQAVV
+1027 
-1038 TANADIDNAAANA
+1038 
-1051 DIDNAAANADVDNAK
+1051 
-1066 TTNEAT
+1066 
-1072 IAAITP
+1072 
-1078 DANVK
+1078 
-1083 PAAKQAIADKVQ
+1083 
-1095 AQETAINANNGS
+1095 
-1107 TTEEKEAAKQQV
+1107 
-1119 QTEKTTA
+1119 
-1126 DTAIDGAHSNAEV
+1126 
-1139 EAAKNAEIAK
+1139 
-1149 IEAIQPAT
+1149 
-1157 TTKDDAKQAIATKA
+1157 
-1171 NERKTA
+1171 
-1177 IAQTQDIT
+1177 
-1185 AEEIAAANADVDNA
+1185 
-1199 VTQANSN
+1199 
-1206 IEAANSQNDVDQAKT
+1206 
-1221 TGETS
+1221 
-1226 IDQVT
+1226 
-1231 PTVNKKVTARNEITA
+1231 
-1246 ILNNKLQEIQ
+1246 
-1256 ATPDAT
+1256 
-1262 DEEKQAADAEANTEN
+1262 
-1277 GKANQ
+1277 
-1282 AISAAITN
+1282 
-1290 AQVDEAKANAEAA
+1290 
-1303 INAVTPKVVKK
+1303 
-1314 QAAKD
+1314 
-1319 EIDQLQATQTN
+1319 
-1330 VINNDQN
+1330 
-1337 ATTEEK
+1337 
-1343 EAAIQQLAT
+1343 
-1352 AVTDA
+1352 
-1357 KNNITAATD
+1357 
-1366 DNGVDQAKD
+1366 
-1375 AGKNSIQSTQPATAV
+1375 
-1390 KLNAK
+1390 
-1395 NDVDQAV
+1395 
-1402 TTQNQAIDNTTGAT
+1402 
-1416 TEEKNAAKD
+1416 
-1425 LVLKAKEKAY
+1425 
-1435 LDILNAQTTNDVTQ
+1435 
-1449 IKDQAVTDIQG
+1449 
-1460 ITADTTIKDVAKD
+1460 

-1775 KESAT
+1775 KETAT

-2406 TQKSVGSVANNKATQ
+2406 MKA
-2421 NDGAN
+2421 
-2426 ASPATVSNGSNSAN
+2426 SLATVSNGSNSAN
-2440 QDMLNVTKPEENK
+2440 QDMLNVTNTDDHQA
-2453 VKTKSAQQG
+2453 KTKSAQQG

-2496 AFLIRRFTKKD
+2496 AFLIRRSTKKD

>member
-29 ISINPTTAS
+29 ISTNPTTAS

-57 AQPNANAGA
+57 TQPNANAGA

-75 APANQGQPAA
+75 
-85 QPANQGGQANPA
+85 NQGGQANPA
-97 GGTAQPAGGAAQ
+97 GGAAQ
-109 PAAGTAQPA
+109 PNTQPA

-125 PNNAAQAQPGNQA
+125 PNNAAQAQPG
-138 APANQA
+138 
-144 GQGNNQAT
+144 NQAT

-241 MFDKNNPQNYQAR
+241 MFDKNNPQNYQAK

-403 EIGNNGNFGASLKSD
+403 EIGNNGNFGASLKAD

-588 TANRASQTDIDG
+588 TANRASQADIDG

-728 ETKAIKDIGAATTN
+728 ETKAIKDIDAATTN

-757 QTTPATTAKA
+757 QTAPATTAKA

-790 TNEEV
+790 
-795 AEAIE
+795 
-800 RINAAKVSGVK
+800 
-811 AIETTMTAQ
+811 
-820 DLERVKNEE
+820 
-829 ISKIE
+829 
-834 NITDSTQTKMDAYN
+834 
-848 EVKQAATARKAQNAT
+848 
-863 VSNATNEEVAEA
+863 TNEEVAEA

-945 TEEKQAAYTELDTKK
+945 TEEKQAAYTELDAKK

-967 DTANS
+967 DAANT
-972 NSEVATAKDN
+972 NSDVTTAKDN

-1027 AAKDKVDQAVV
+1027 AAKDKVDQVVV
-1038 TANADIDNAAANA
+1038 TANA

-1083 PAAKQAIADKVQ
+1083 PTAKQAIADKVQ
-1095 AQETAINANNGS
+1095 AQETAIDANNGA

-1119 QTEKTTA
+1119 QTEKTAA
-1126 DTAIDGAHSNAEV
+1126 DAAIDAAHSNVEV

-1157 TTKDDAKQAIATKA
+1157 TTKDNAKQAIATKA

-1231 PTVNKKVTARNEITA
+1231 PTVNKKATARNEITA
-1246 ILNNKLQEIQ
+1246 ILNNKLQAIQ

-1262 DEEKQAADAEANTEN
+1262 NEEKQAADAEANTEN
-1277 GKANQ
+1277 GKAIQ
-1282 AISAAITN
+1282 AIAAATTN
-1290 AQVDEAKANAEAA
+1290 ADVDEAKANAEAA

-1337 ATTEEK
+1337 ATNEEK

-1390 KLNAK
+1390 KSNAK

-1435 LDILNAQTTNDVTQ
+1435 QDILNAQTTNDVTQ
-1449 IKDQAVTDIQG
+1449 SKDQAVADIQG

-1516 NAQSIDDVNTAKE
+1516 NAQSIDDVNTAKD

-1563 LSDNTTT
+1563 LNNNETT
-1570 NEEKGKD
+1570 NEEKGND
-1577 IEPVRATY
+1577 IGPVRAAY
-1585 EEGLNNINTA
+1585 EEGLNNINAATTTA
-1595 NTTGDVTTAKDTAVQ
+1595 DVTTAKDTAVQ

-1622 PAGKTALDQ
+1622 PAGKKELDQ
-1631 AAADRKTQI
+1631 AAADKKTQI

-1651 NDAKQEVDAALNQA
+1651 NDAKQEIDTELNQA

-1996 LKAQRINPEVKKNAL
+1996 LKAQRINPVVKKNAL

-2059 AEVAELQNVTI
+2059 TEVAELQNVTI

-2088 NGIDNND
+2088 NGTDNND

-2136 TGETTATSATDDA
+2136 TGETTVTSATDDA
-2149 NDKPQANNNSSV
+2149 KDKPQANNNSSA

-2178 EVESTNNGTTD
+2178 KVESTNNGTTD

-2223 ATAPTTAS
+2223 TTAPTTAS

-2315 DKEESTTNQTDAGQ
+2315 DKEESTSNQTDAGQ
-2329 LKSETNVASNEAD
+2329 PKSETNVASNEAD

-2383 TNDTQTSVGPVA
+2383 TNDTQTSVGPDA
-2395 NNKAKDMQTND
+2395 NNKAMQN
-2406 TQKSVGSVANNKATQ
+2406 G
-2421 NDGAN
+2421 GAN
-2426 ASPATVSNGSNSAN
+2426 ASSATVSNGSHSMH
-2440 QDMLNVTKPEENK
+2440 QDMLKVTNTDDHQA
-2453 VKTKSAQQG
+2453 KTKSAQQG

>member
-29 ISINPTTAS
+29 ISTNPTTAS

-57 AQPNANAGA
+57 TQPNANAGA

-75 APANQGQPAA
+75 
-85 QPANQGGQANPA
+85 NQGGQANPA
-97 GGTAQPAGGAAQ
+97 GGA
-109 PAAGTAQPA
+109 AQPA

-144 GQGNNQAT
+144 GQGNNQATPNNNAT

-241 MFDKNNPQNYQAR
+241 MFDKNNPQNYQAK

-276 ISKTV
+276 ITKTV

-403 EIGNNGNFGASLKSD
+403 EIGNNGNFGASLKAD

-459 QNANKVTFTSQGV
+459 QTANKVTFTSQGV

-588 TANRASQTDIDG
+588 TANRASQADIDG

-611 NQAAIAELDAK
+611 NQAAIAELDTK

-728 ETKAIKDIGAATTN
+728 ETKAIKDIDAATTN

-811 AIETTMTAQ
+811 AIEATTTAQ

-829 ISKIE
+829 IFKIE
-834 NITDSTQTKMDAYN
+834 NITDSTQTKMDAYK
-848 EVKQAATARKAQNAT
+848 EVRQAATARKAQNAT
-863 VSNATNEEVAEA
+863 VSNATDEEVAEA
-875 DAAVEAAQKQGLHDI
+875 NAAVDAAQTEGLHDI
-890 QVVKSKQE
+890 QVVKSQQE
-898 VADTKSKVLDKINA
+898 VADTKAKVLDKINA

-945 TEEKQAAYTELDTKK
+945 TEEKEAAYTELDAKK

-967 DTANS
+967 DAANT
-972 NSEVATAKDN
+972 NSDVTTAKDN

-1038 TANADIDNAAANA
+1038 TANADIDNATANT
-1051 DIDNAAANADVDNAK
+1051 DVDNAK

-1095 AQETAINANNGS
+1095 AQETAIDANNGS

-1119 QTEKTTA
+1119 QTEKTAA
-1126 DTAIDGAHSNAEV
+1126 DAAIDAAHSNVEV

-1157 TTKDDAKQAIATKA
+1157 TTKDNAKQAIATKA

-1231 PTVNKKVTARNEITA
+1231 PTVNKKATARNEITA

-1282 AISAAITN
+1282 AISAATTN

-1337 ATTEEK
+1337 ATNEEK

-1366 DNGVDQAKD
+1366 DNGVDTAKD

-1390 KLNAK
+1390 KSNAK
-1395 NDVDQAV
+1395 NEVDQAV
-1402 TTQNQAIDNTTGAT
+1402 TTQNQAIDNT

-1435 LDILNAQTTNDVTQ
+1435 QDILNAQTTNDVTQ
-1449 IKDQAVTDIQG
+1449 IKDQAVADIQG

-1516 NAQSIDDVNTAKE
+1516 NAQSIDDVNTAKD

-1563 LSDNTTT
+1563 LNNNETT
-1570 NEEKGKD
+1570 NEEKGND
-1577 IEPVRATY
+1577 IGPVRAAY
-1585 EEGLNNINTA
+1585 EEGLNNINAAT
-1595 NTTGDVTTAKDTAVQ
+1595 TTGDVTTAKDTAVQ

-1622 PAGKTALDQ
+1622 PAGKKELDQ
-1631 AAADRKTQI
+1631 AAADKKTQI

-1651 NDAKQEVDAALNQA
+1651 NDAKQEVDTELNQA

-1706 ADAYNAKV
+1706 EDAYNAKV

-1819 LESINN
+1819 LENINN

-1838 GKAAIDAIQ
+1838 GKAAIDTIQ

-1855 ANQAIEVKA
+1855 ANQAIEAKA
-1864 EDTKESIDQ
+1864 EDTKESIDH

-1996 LKAQRINPEVKKNAL
+1996 LKAQRINPVVKKNAL

-2059 AEVAELQNVTI
+2059 TEVAELQNVTI

-2088 NGIDNND
+2088 NGTDNND

-2136 TGETTATSATDDA
+2136 TGETTVTSATDDA
-2149 NDKPQANNNSSV
+2149 KDKPQANNNSSP

-2383 TNDTQTSVGPVA
+2383 TNDTQKSVGPVA

-2406 TQKSVGSVANNKATQ
+2406 TQKSVGSAANNKATQ

-2426 ASPATVSNGSNSAN
+2426 ASPATVSNGSHSMH

-2453 VKTKSAQQG
+2453 ANAKSDQQG

>member
-29 ISINPTTAS
+29 ISTNPTTAS

-52 PADAN
+52 PADVN
-57 AQPNANAGA
+57 TQPNANAGA
-66 QANPAAQPA
+66 QANPTAQPA
-75 APANQGQPAA
+75 APANQVQPAA

-97 GGTAQPAGGAAQ
+97 GGAAQ
-109 PAAGTAQPA
+109 PNTQPA

-152 PANQTQPANAPAAAQ
+152 PNNNATPANQTQPANAPAAAQ

-181 NASNTGEGSINTTL
+181 NASNTREGSINTTL

-393 TNNKEYTINT
+393 TNNKEFTINT
-403 EIGNNGNFGASLKSD
+403 EVGNNGNFGASLKAD

-459 QNANKVTFTSQGV
+459 QTANT
-472 TTARGTHTKEVL
+472 
-484 FPDKSLKLSYK
+484 
-495 VNVANIDTPK
+495 N
-505 NIDFNEKLTYRT
+505 
-517 ASDVV
+517 SDV
-522 INNAQPEVTLTADPF
+522 T
-537 SVAVEMNKDALQ
+537 
-549 QQVNS
+549 
-554 QVDNSHYTTAS
+554 
-565 IAEYNKLK
+565 
-573 QQADTILNEDANHVE
+573 
-588 TANRASQTDIDG
+588 
-600 LVTKLQAALID
+600 
-611 NQAAIAELDAK
+611 
-622 AQEKVT
+622 
-628 AAQQS
+628 
-633 KKVTQDEVAALVT
+633 
-646 KINNDKNNAIAE
+646 
-658 INKQTTSQGVTTEK
+658 
-672 DNGIAVLEQDVI
+672 
-684 TPTVKPQAKQD
+684 
-695 IIQAVTTRKQQIKKS
+695 
-710 NASLQDE
+710 
-717 KDVANDKIGKI
+717 
-728 ETKAIKDIGAATTN
+728 
-742 AQVEAIK
+742 
-749 TKAINDIN
+749 
-757 QTTPATTAKA
+757 
-767 AALEEFDEVV
+767 
-777 QAQIDQA
+777 
-784 PLNPDT
+784 
-790 TNEEV
+790 
-795 AEAIE
+795 
-800 RINAAKVSGVK
+800 
-811 AIETTMTAQ
+811 
-820 DLERVKNEE
+820 
-829 ISKIE
+829 
-834 NITDSTQTKMDAYN
+834 
-848 EVKQAATARKAQNAT
+848 
-863 VSNATNEEVAEA
+863 
-875 DAAVEAAQKQGLHDI
+875 
-890 QVVKSKQE
+890 
-898 VADTKSKVLDKINA
+898 
-912 IQTQAKVKPAADT
+912 
-925 EVENAYNT
+925 
-933 RKQEIQNSNAST
+933 
-945 TEEKQAAYTELDTKK
+945 
-960 QEARTNL
+960 
-967 DTANS
+967 
-972 NSEVATAKDN
+972 TAKDN
-982 GIAAINQVQAATTKK
+982 GIAAINQVQAVTTKK

-1038 TANADIDNAAANA
+1038 TANTDIDNAAANT
-1051 DIDNAAANADVDNAK
+1051 DVDNAK

-1083 PAAKQAIADKVQ
+1083 PTAKQAIADKVQ
-1095 AQETAINANNGS
+1095 AQETAIDANNGA
-1107 TTEEKEAAKQQV
+1107 TTEEKATAKQQV

-1157 TTKDDAKQAIATKA
+1157 TTKDDAKQAITTKA

-1231 PTVNKKVTARNEITA
+1231 PTVNKKATARNEITT

-1256 ATPDAT
+1256 ATPDVT
-1262 DEEKQAADAEANTEN
+1262 DEEKQTADAEANTEN

-1282 AISAAITN
+1282 AISAATTN

-1303 INAVTPKVVKK
+1303 INAVTSKVVKK

-1319 EIDQLQATQTN
+1319 EIDQLQVAQTS

-1366 DNGVDQAKD
+1366 DNGVDTAKD

-1390 KLNAK
+1390 KSNAK
-1395 NDVDQAV
+1395 NEVDQAV

-1425 LVLKAKEKAY
+1425 LVLKVKEKAY
-1435 LDILNAQTTNDVTQ
+1435 QDILNAQTTNDVTQ
-1449 IKDQAVTDIQG
+1449 IKDQAVADVQG
-1460 ITADTTIKDVAKD
+1460 ITADTTIKDVARD

-1491 ATTEEKEQANQQ
+1491 ATTEEKEQENQQ

-1516 NAQSIDDVNTAKE
+1516 NAQSIDDVNTAKD

-1651 NDAKQEVDAALNQA
+1651 NDAKQEVDAVLNQA

-1714 NEADN
+1714 NEEDN

-1775 KESAT
+1775 KETAT

-1825 GVDNGDVDDALTQ
+1825 GVDNSDVDDALTQ
-1838 GKAAIDAIQ
+1838 GKAAIDTIQ

-1855 ANQAIEVKA
+1855 ANQAIEAKA
-1864 EDTKESIDQ
+1864 EDTKESIDH

-1887 MIKQITDQAKQGI
+1887 MIKQITDQAKKGI

-1937 ETALDQIEAG
+1937 EAALDQIEAG

-1986 ATVKNSALEQ
+1986 ATIKNSALEQ
-1996 LKAQRINPEVKKNAL
+1996 LKAQRINPVVKKNTL

-2059 AEVAELQNVTI
+2059 TEVAELQNVTI

-2080 DPDANDTN
+2080 DPNANDTN
-2088 NGIDNND
+2088 NGTDNND

-2112 NVSETTDNG
+2112 NVTESTDNAN
-2121 KADASPTTPNNSDAA
+2121 ADTSSTTTNNQNDTT
-2136 TGETTATSATDDA
+2136 TGETTATSANSSATNDA
-2149 NDKPQANNNSSV
+2149 NNKPTANNNSSV
-2161 DASTNS
+2161 DASTDNS
-2167 PTMDNDVTSKP
+2167 ATGNGTTDKP

-2189 KPVTETDNATPAEST
+2189 KPATETDNATPAEST

-2214 NENAPTGST
+2214 NENVPTGST

-2231 TEAASS
+2231 TEATSS

-2301 ADITEPNVPSNTSK
+2301 ADITEPKVSSNTSK
-2315 DKEESTTNQTDAGQ
+2315 DKEESTTNQTDAEQ
-2329 LKSETNVASNEAD
+2329 HNSDTNVTSNEVV
-2342 KSPSKADTEVS
+2342 KSPSKADTDVS

-2368 TSTNVSQKDD
+2368 TSTNVSQTDD

-2383 TNDTQTSVGPVA
+2383 TNDTQKSVGSAA

-2406 TQKSVGSVANNKATQ
+2406 MKA
-2421 NDGAN
+2421 
-2426 ASPATVSNGSNSAN
+2426 PLATVSKGSNSAN
-2440 QDMLNVTKPEENK
+2440 QDMLNVTKTKENK
-2453 VKTKSAQQG
+2453 ANAKSVQQG

-2507 QQTEE
+2507 HQTEE

>member
-29 ISINPTTAS
+29 ISTNPTTAS
-38 AAEQNQPAQNQPAQ
+38 AAEQNQPAQNQP
-52 PADAN
+52 
-57 AQPNANAGA
+57 
-66 QANPAAQPA
+66 
-75 APANQGQPAA
+75 
-85 QPANQGGQANPA
+85 
-97 GGTAQPAGGAAQ
+97 
-109 PAAGTAQPA
+109 AQPA

-138 APANQA
+138 TPANQA

-152 PANQTQPANAPAAAQ
+152 PNNNATPANQTQPVNAPAAAQ
-167 PAAPVAANAQTQDP
+167 PAANTQTQDP

-241 MFDKNNPQNYQAR
+241 MFDKNNPQNYQAK

-728 ETKAIKDIGAATTN
+728 ETKAIKDIDAATTN

-811 AIETTMTAQ
+811 AIEATTTAQ

-848 EVKQAATARKAQNAT
+848 EVKQAVTARKAQNAT

-875 DAAVEAAQKQGLHDI
+875 DAAVDAAQKQGLHDI

-945 TEEKQAAYTELDTKK
+945 TEEKEAAYTELDAKK

-967 DTANS
+967 DAANT
-972 NSEVATAKDN
+972 NSDVTTAKDN

-1051 DIDNAAANADVDNAK
+1051 DVDNAK

-1078 DANVK
+1078 DSNVK

-1095 AQETAINANNGS
+1095 AQETAIDANNGS

-1119 QTEKTTA
+1119 QTEKTAA
-1126 DTAIDGAHSNAEV
+1126 DAAIDAAHSNAEV

-1157 TTKDDAKQAIATKA
+1157 TTKDNAKEAIATKA

-1231 PTVNKKVTARNEITA
+1231 PTVNKKATARNEITT

-1282 AISAAITN
+1282 AISAATTN

-1319 EIDQLQATQTN
+1319 EIDQLQAAQTA

-1337 ATTEEK
+1337 ATNEEK
-1343 EAAIQQLAT
+1343 EAAIQLAT

-1357 KNNITAATD
+1357 KNNITAAAD
-1366 DNGVDQAKD
+1366 NNGVDTAKD

-1390 KLNAK
+1390 KSNAK

-1425 LVLKAKEKAY
+1425 LVSKAKEKAY
-1435 LDILNAQTTNDVTQ
+1435 QDILNAQTTNDVTQ
-1449 IKDQAVTDIQG
+1449 IKDQAVADIQG
-1460 ITADTTIKDVAKD
+1460 ITADTTIKDVAKG
-1473 ELATKANEQKAL
+1473 ELAAKANEQKAL
-1485 IAQTAD
+1485 IAQTVD
-1491 ATTEEKEQANQQ
+1491 ATTEEKDQANQQ

-1516 NAQSIDDVNTAKE
+1516 NAQSIDDVNTAKD

-1543 VKTNARAELLTEM
+1543 VKTNARAELLNEM

-1563 LSDNTTT
+1563 LNDNTTT

-1577 IEPVRATY
+1577 IGPVRAAY
-1585 EEGLNNINTA
+1585 EEGLNNINAAT
-1595 NTTGDVTTAKDTAVQ
+1595 TTGDVTTAKDTAVQ

-1706 ADAYNAKV
+1706 ADTYNAKV

-1775 KESAT
+1775 KETAT

-2231 TEAASS
+2231 TEPASS

-2378 TATAD
+2378 T
-2383 TNDTQTSVGPVA
+2383 QTSVGPVA

-2453 VKTKSAQQG
+2453 ANAKSDQQG

-2481 NDDLPYAELALGAGM
+2481 NDDLPYAELALCAGM

>member
-52 PADAN
+52 PADAS

-66 QANPAAQPA
+66 QANPTAQPA

-97 GGTAQPAGGAAQ
+97 GGAAQ
-109 PAAGTAQPA
+109 PAAGTTQPA

-144 GQGNNQAT
+144 GQGNNQATPNNNAT

-202 STDENRQDPTVT
+202 STNDNRQDPTVT
-214 VTDKV
+214 VTDHV

-403 EIGNNGNFGASLKSD
+403 EIGNNGNFGASLKAD

-554 QVDNSHYTTAS
+554 QVDDSHYTTAS

-588 TANRASQTDIDG
+588 TANRASQADIDG

-658 INKQTTSQGVTTEK
+658 INKQTTAQGVTTEK

-728 ETKAIKDIGAATTN
+728 ETKAIKDIDAATTN

-757 QTTPATTAKA
+757 QTAPATTAKA

-811 AIETTMTAQ
+811 AIEATTTAQ

-829 ISKIE
+829 IFKIE
-834 NITDSTQTKMDAYN
+834 NITDSTQTKMDAYK

-863 VSNATNEEVAEA
+863 VSNATDEEVAEA
-875 DAAVEAAQKQGLHDI
+875 DAAVDAAQTEGLHDI
-890 QVVKSKQE
+890 QVVKSQQE
-898 VADTKSKVLDKINA
+898 VADTKAKVLDKINA
-912 IQTQAKVKPAADT
+912 IQTQARVKPAADT

-982 GIAAINQVQAATTKK
+982 SIAAINQVQAATTKK

-1038 TANADIDNAAANA
+1038 NANADIDNAAAN
-1051 DIDNAAANADVDNAK
+1051 NDVDNAK

-1083 PAAKQAIADKVQ
+1083 PQAKQAIADKVQ
-1095 AQETAINANNGS
+1095 AQETAIDANNGA
-1107 TTEEKEAAKQQV
+1107 TTEEKTAAKQQV

-1126 DTAIDGAHSNAEV
+1126 DAAIDGAHSNAE
-1139 EAAKNAEIAK
+1139 
-1149 IEAIQPAT
+1149 
-1157 TTKDDAKQAIATKA
+1157 
-1171 NERKTA
+1171 
-1177 IAQTQDIT
+1177 
-1185 AEEIAAANADVDNA
+1185 IAAANANVDNA
-1199 VTQANSN
+1199 VTEANN
-1206 IEAANSQNDVDQAKT
+1206 HIETANSQNEVDQAKT
-1221 TGETS
+1221 TGEAS

-1231 PTVNKKVTARNEITA
+1231 PTVNKKATARNEITT
-1246 ILNNKLQEIQ
+1246 ILNNKLQAIQ

-1262 DEEKQAADAEANTEN
+1262 DEEKQAAETEANTEN
-1277 GKANQ
+1277 AKANQ
-1282 AISAAITN
+1282 AITAATTN
-1290 AQVDEAKANAEAA
+1290 AEVDEAKTNAEAA
-1303 INAVTPKVVKK
+1303 INAVTPKVMKK

-1319 EIDQLQATQTN
+1319 EIDQLQAAQTA

-1337 ATTEEK
+1337 ATNEEK

-1366 DNGVDQAKD
+1366 NNGVDTAKD

-1390 KLNAK
+1390 KSNAK
-1395 NDVDQAV
+1395 NEVDQAV

-1425 LVLKAKEKAY
+1425 LVSKAKEKAY
-1435 LDILNAQTTNDVTQ
+1435 QDILNAQTTNDVTQ
-1449 IKDQAVTDIQG
+1449 IKDQAVADIQG

-1473 ELATKANEQKAL
+1473 ELATKAKEQKAL

-1516 NAQSIDDVNTAKE
+1516 NAQSIDDVNTAKD

-1543 VKTNARAELLTEM
+1543 VKTNARAELLNEM

-1563 LSDNTTT
+1563 LNDNTTT

-1577 IEPVRATY
+1577 IEPVRAAY
-1585 EEGLNNINTA
+1585 EEGLNNINAAT
-1595 NTTGDVTTAKDTAVQ
+1595 TTGDVTTAKDTAVQ

-1622 PAGKTALDQ
+1622 PAGKTELDQ
-1631 AAADRKTQI
+1631 AAADKKTQI

-1665 KTNVDQSSTNEY
+1665 KTNIDQSSTNEY

-1792 NISADT
+1792 NILADT

-1825 GVDNGDVDDALTQ
+1825 GVDNSDVDDALTQ

-1855 ANQAIEVKA
+1855 ANQAIDDKA
-1864 EDTKESIDQ
+1864 QETKESIDQ

-1882 TEALA
+1882 TAALA
-1887 MIKQITDQAKQGI
+1887 TIKQITDQAKQGI

-1937 ETALDQIEAG
+1937 ETSLDQIEAG
-1947 VNVDADATTEE
+1947 VNVNVDATTEE

-1996 LKAQRINPEVKKNAL
+1996 LKAQRINPVVKKNAL

-2059 AEVAELQNVTI
+2059 AEVDELQNVTI
-2070 PAIEAIVPQN
+2070 PAIEAIVPQK
-2080 DPDANDTN
+2080 DPNANDTN
-2088 NGIDNND
+2088 SGSDNND

-2112 NVSETTDNG
+2112 NVTESTDNAN
-2121 KADASPTTPNNSDAA
+2121 ADTSSTTTNNQNDAA
-2136 TGETTATSATDDA
+2136 TGGTTATST
-2149 NDKPQANNNSSV
+2149 NNSSV
-2161 DASTNS
+2161 DASTDNS
-2167 PTMDNDVTSKP
+2167 ATG
-2178 EVESTNNGTTD
+2178 NGTTD
-2189 KPVTETDNATPAEST
+2189 KPATETDNATPAEGT
-2204 TNNNSTTTAT
+2204 RNNNGTATAT

-2223 ATAPTTAS
+2223 ATAPTTNAS
-2231 TEAASS
+2231 TGAASS

-2301 ADITEPNVPSNTSK
+2301 ADITGPKVPSNTEK

-2342 KSPSKADTEVS
+2342 KSEGNVDTDVS
-2353 NKPSTSASSEAKDKM
+2353 NKPSTSASSEAKEKM
-2368 TSTNVSQKDD
+2368 TSINVSQKDD

-2395 NNKAKDMQTND
+2395 NNKA
-2406 TQKSVGSVANNKATQ
+2406 TQ
-2421 NDGAN
+2421 NDGTN

-2440 QDMLNVTKPEENK
+2440 QDMLNVTNTEENK
-2453 VKTKSAQQG
+2453 ANAKSAQQG
-2462 KVNKPKQQAKTLP
+2462 KVNKLKQQAKTLP

>member
-742 AQVEAIK
+742 AQVEA
-749 TKAINDIN
+749 
-757 QTTPATTAKA
+757 
-767 AALEEFDEVV
+767 
-777 QAQIDQA
+777 
-784 PLNPDT
+784 
-790 TNEEV
+790 
-795 AEAIE
+795 
-800 RINAAKVSGVK
+800 
-811 AIETTMTAQ
+811 
-820 DLERVKNEE
+820 
-829 ISKIE
+829 
-834 NITDSTQTKMDAYN
+834 
-848 EVKQAATARKAQNAT
+848 
-863 VSNATNEEVAEA
+863 
-875 DAAVEAAQKQGLHDI
+875 AQKQGLHDI

-1038 TANADIDNAAANA
+1038 TANA

-1231 PTVNKKVTARNEITA
+1231 PTVNKKATARNEITA

>member
-29 ISINPTTAS
+29 ISTNPTTAS

-66 QANPAAQPA
+66 QANPTAQPA

-97 GGTAQPAGGAAQ
+97 GGAAQ
-109 PAAGTAQPA
+109 PNTQPA

-144 GQGNNQAT
+144 GQGNNQATPNNNAT

-393 TNNKEYTINT
+393 TNNKEFTINT
-403 EIGNNGNFGASLKSD
+403 EIGNNGNFGASLKAD

-429 VTYVNDSLTTTFPNG
+429 VTYVNDSLTTIFPNG

-573 QQADTILNEDANHVE
+573 QQADNILNEDANHVE
-588 TANRASQTDIDG
+588 TANRASQADIDG

-658 INKQTTSQGVTTEK
+658 INKQTTAQGVTTEK
-672 DNGIAVLEQDVI
+672 DNGIAVLDQDVI
-684 TPTVKPQAKQD
+684 TPTVKLQAKQD

-710 NASLQDE
+710 NASLQGE

-728 ETKAIKDIGAATTN
+728 ETKAIKDIDAATTN

-757 QTTPATTAKA
+757 QTAPATTAKA

-811 AIETTMTAQ
+811 AIEATTTAQ

-848 EVKQAATARKAQNAT
+848 EVKQAATARKTQNAT

-967 DTANS
+967 DAANT
-972 NSEVATAKDN
+972 NSDVTTAKDN

-1038 TANADIDNAAANA
+1038 TANAEIDNAAANT
-1051 DIDNAAANADVDNAK
+1051 DVDNAK

-1083 PAAKQAIADKVQ
+1083 PTAKQAIADKVQ
-1095 AQETAINANNGS
+1095 AQETAIDANNGA
-1107 TTEEKEAAKQQV
+1107 TTEEKAAAKQQV

-1126 DTAIDGAHSNAEV
+1126 DTAIDGAHTNAEV

-1157 TTKDDAKQAIATKA
+1157 TTKDNAKQAIATKA

-1185 AEEIAAANADVDNA
+1185 AEEIAAANANVDNA
-1199 VTQANSN
+1199 VTQANNN
-1206 IEAANSQNDVDQAKT
+1206 IEAANNQNDVDQAKT

-1231 PTVNKKVTARNEITA
+1231 PTVNKKATARNEITT
-1246 ILNNKLQEIQ
+1246 ILNNKLQAIQ

-1262 DEEKQAADAEANTEN
+1262 TEEKQAADAEANTEN
-1277 GKANQ
+1277 GKAIQ
-1282 AISAAITN
+1282 AIAAATTN
-1290 AQVDEAKANAEAA
+1290 ADVDEAKANAEVA

-1314 QAAKD
+1314 QAAND
-1319 EIDQLQATQTN
+1319 EIDQLQVAQTS

-1337 ATTEEK
+1337 ATNEEK

-1390 KLNAK
+1390 KSNAK
-1395 NDVDQAV
+1395 NEVDQAV

-1435 LDILNAQTTNDVTQ
+1435 QDILNAQTTNDVTQ
-1449 IKDQAVTDIQG
+1449 IKDQAVADVQG

-1516 NAQSIDDVNTAKE
+1516 NAQSIDDVNTAKD

-1543 VKTNARAELLTEM
+1543 VKTNARAELLTE
-1556 QNKITEI
+1556 I
-1563 LSDNTTT
+1563 LNNNETT
-1570 NEEKGKD
+1570 NEEKGND
-1577 IEPVRATY
+1577 IGPVRAAY
-1585 EEGLNNINTA
+1585 EEGLNNINAA

-1622 PAGKTALDQ
+1622 PAGKKELDQ
-1631 AAADRKTQI
+1631 VAADKKTQI

-1651 NDAKQEVDAALNQA
+1651 NDAKQEVDTELNQA

-1677 VDNAVKEGK
+1677 VDNAVRDGK
-1686 AKINA
+1686 VKINA

-1855 ANQAIEVKA
+1855 ANQAIEAKA
-1864 EDTKESIDQ
+1864 EDTKESIDH

-1996 LKAQRINPEVKKNAL
+1996 LKAQRINPVVKKNAL

-2059 AEVAELQNVTI
+2059 TEVAELQNVTI

-2080 DPDANDTN
+2080 DPNANDTN
-2088 NGIDNND
+2088 SGSDNND

-2112 NVSETTDNG
+2112 NVTESTDNAN
-2121 KADASPTTPNNSDAA
+2121 ADTSSTTTNNQNDAA
-2136 TGETTATSATDDA
+2136 TGETTATSANSSAIDDA
-2149 NDKPQANNNSSV
+2149 NDKPQANNNSSA

-2189 KPVTETDNATPAEST
+2189 KPATETDNATPAEST

-2214 NENAPTGST
+2214 NENAPTEST

-2266 KVAQPKSENKAKA
+2266 MVVQPKSENKAKA

-2301 ADITEPNVPSNTSK
+2301 ADITEPKVPSNTEK
-2315 DKEESTTNQTDAGQ
+2315 DKKESTTKQTDAEQ
-2329 LKSETNVASNEAD
+2329 HNSETNVASNEVD
-2342 KSPSKADTEVS
+2342 KSEGNVDTDVS
-2353 NKPSTSASSEAKDKM
+2353 NKPSTSKPSEAKDKA
-2368 TSTNVSQKDD
+2368 TSTEDSQKADM
-2378 TATAD
+2378 ATAD
-2383 TNDTQTSVGPVA
+2383 T
-2395 NNKAKDMQTND
+2395 KDNQAAIGATAD
-2406 TQKSVGSVANNKATQ
+2406 VNNKATQ

-2426 ASPATVSNGSNSAN
+2426 ASPATVSKGSNSAN
-2440 QDMLNVTKPEENK
+2440 QDMLNVTKTKENK
-2453 VKTKSAQQG
+2453 TNAKSAQQG

>member
-29 ISINPTTAS
+29 ISTNPTTAS

-57 AQPNANAGA
+57 TQPNANAGA

-75 APANQGQPAA
+75 
-85 QPANQGGQANPA
+85 NQGGQANPA
-97 GGTAQPAGGAAQ
+97 GGA
-109 PAAGTAQPA
+109 AQPA

-144 GQGNNQAT
+144 GQGNNQATPNNNAT

-241 MFDKNNPQNYQAR
+241 MFDKNNPQNYQAK

-276 ISKTV
+276 ITKTV

-403 EIGNNGNFGASLKSD
+403 EIGNNGNFGASLKAD

-459 QNANKVTFTSQGV
+459 QTANKVTFTSQGV

-588 TANRASQTDIDG
+588 TANRASQADIDG

-611 NQAAIAELDAK
+611 NQAAIAELDTK

-717 KDVANDKIGKI
+717 KDVANDKI
-728 ETKAIKDIGAATTN
+728 ETKAIKDIDAATTN

-811 AIETTMTAQ
+811 AIEATTTAQ

-829 ISKIE
+829 IFKIE
-834 NITDSTQTKMDAYN
+834 NITDSTQTKMDAYK
-848 EVKQAATARKAQNAT
+848 EVRQAATARKAQNAT
-863 VSNATNEEVAEA
+863 VSNATDEEVAEA
-875 DAAVEAAQKQGLHDI
+875 NAAVDAAQTEGLHDI
-890 QVVKSKQE
+890 QVVKSQQE
-898 VADTKSKVLDKINA
+898 VADTKAKVLDKINA

-945 TEEKQAAYTELDTKK
+945 TEEKEAAYTELDAKK

-967 DTANS
+967 DAANT
-972 NSEVATAKDN
+972 NSDVTTAKDN

-1038 TANADIDNAAANA
+1038 TANADIDNATANT
-1051 DIDNAAANADVDNAK
+1051 DVDNAK

-1095 AQETAINANNGS
+1095 AQETAIDANNGS

-1119 QTEKTTA
+1119 QTEKTAA
-1126 DTAIDGAHSNAEV
+1126 DAAIDAAHSNVEV

-1157 TTKDDAKQAIATKA
+1157 TTKDNAKQAIATKA

-1231 PTVNKKVTARNEITA
+1231 PTVNKKATARNEITA

-1282 AISAAITN
+1282 AISAATTN

-1337 ATTEEK
+1337 ATNEEK

-1366 DNGVDQAKD
+1366 DNGVDTAKD

-1390 KLNAK
+1390 KSNAK
-1395 NDVDQAV
+1395 NEVDQAV

-1435 LDILNAQTTNDVTQ
+1435 QDILNAQTTNDVTQ
-1449 IKDQAVTDIQG
+1449 IKDQAVADIQG

-1516 NAQSIDDVNTAKE
+1516 NAQSIDDVNTAKD

-1563 LSDNTTT
+1563 LNNNETT
-1570 NEEKGKD
+1570 NEEKGND
-1577 IEPVRATY
+1577 IGPVRAAY
-1585 EEGLNNINTA
+1585 EEGLNNINAAT
-1595 NTTGDVTTAKDTAVQ
+1595 TTGDVTTAKDTAVQ

-1622 PAGKTALDQ
+1622 PAGKKELDQ
-1631 AAADRKTQI
+1631 AAADKKTQI

-1651 NDAKQEVDAALNQA
+1651 NDAKQEVDTELNQA

-1706 ADAYNAKV
+1706 EDAYNAKV

-1819 LESINN
+1819 LENINN

-1838 GKAAIDAIQ
+1838 GKAAIDTIQ

-1855 ANQAIEVKA
+1855 ANQAIEAKA
-1864 EDTKESIDQ
+1864 EDTKESIDH

-1996 LKAQRINPEVKKNAL
+1996 LKAQRINPVVKKNAL

-2059 AEVAELQNVTI
+2059 TEVAELQNVTI

-2088 NGIDNND
+2088 NGTDNND

-2136 TGETTATSATDDA
+2136 TGETTVTSATDDA
-2149 NDKPQANNNSSV
+2149 KDKPQANNNSSP

-2244 SVNDSK
+2244 SVNASK

-2383 TNDTQTSVGPVA
+2383 TNDTQKSVGPVA

-2406 TQKSVGSVANNKATQ
+2406 TQKSVGSAANNKATQ

-2426 ASPATVSNGSNSAN
+2426 ASPATVSNGSHSMH

-2453 VKTKSAQQG
+2453 ANAKSDQQG

>member
-29 ISINPTTAS
+29 ISTNPTTAS

-57 AQPNANAGA
+57 TQPNANAGA
-66 QANPAAQPA
+66 QANPTAQPA

-97 GGTAQPAGGAAQ
+97 GGAAQ
-109 PAAGTAQPA
+109 PNTQPA

-152 PANQTQPANAPAAAQ
+152 PNNNATPANQTQPANAPAAAQ
-167 PAAPVAANAQTQDP
+167 PAANAQTQDP

-393 TNNKEYTINT
+393 TNNKEFTINT
-403 EIGNNGNFGASLKSD
+403 EIGNNGNFGASLKAD

-573 QQADTILNEDANHVE
+573 QQADNILNEDANHVE
-588 TANRASQTDIDG
+588 TANRASQAAIDG

-728 ETKAIKDIGAATTN
+728 ETKAIKDIDAATTN

-757 QTTPATTAKA
+757 QTAPATTAKA

-811 AIETTMTAQ
+811 AIEATTTAQ

-848 EVKQAATARKAQNAT
+848 DVKQAATARKAQNAT

-967 DTANS
+967 DAANT
-972 NSEVATAKDN
+972 NSDVTTAKDN
-982 GIAAINQVQAATTKK
+982 SIAAINQVQAATTKK

-1038 TANADIDNAAANA
+1038 TANTDIDNAAANT
-1051 DIDNAAANADVDNAK
+1051 DVDNAK

-1083 PAAKQAIADKVQ
+1083 PTAKQAIADKVQ
-1095 AQETAINANNGS
+1095 AQETAIDAYNGA
-1107 TTEEKEAAKQQV
+1107 TTEEKAAAKQQV

-1126 DTAIDGAHSNAEV
+1126 DAAIDGAHSNAEV

-1157 TTKDDAKQAIATKA
+1157 TTKDDAKQAITTKA
-1171 NERKTA
+1171 NERKAA

-1231 PTVNKKVTARNEITA
+1231 PTVNKKATARNEITT
-1246 ILNNKLQEIQ
+1246 ILNNKLQAIQ

-1282 AISAAITN
+1282 AISAATTN
-1290 AQVDEAKANAEAA
+1290 AQVDEAKANAEVA

-1319 EIDQLQATQTN
+1319 EIDQLQVAQTS

-1337 ATTEEK
+1337 ATNEEK

-1390 KLNAK
+1390 KSNAK
-1395 NDVDQAV
+1395 NEVDQAV

-1435 LDILNAQTTNDVTQ
+1435 QDILNAQTTNDVTQ
-1449 IKDQAVTDIQG
+1449 IKDQAVADVQG

-1516 NAQSIDDVNTAKE
+1516 NAQSIDDVNTAKD

-1651 NDAKQEVDAALNQA
+1651 NDAKQEVDATLNQA

-1706 ADAYNAKV
+1706 EAAYNSKV

-1775 KESAT
+1775 KETAT

-1855 ANQAIEVKA
+1855 ANQAIEAKA
-1864 EDTKESIDQ
+1864 EDTKESIDH

-1887 MIKQITDQAKQGI
+1887 MIKQITDQAKKGI
-1900 TDATT
+1900 NDATT

-2027 ADADA
+2027 ADA

-2047 RFADKLDKTQTN
+2047 RFADNLDETQTN

-2088 NGIDNND
+2088 NGTDNND

-2136 TGETTATSATDDA
+2136 TGETTATSTNNPSIDDA
-2149 NDKPQANNNSSV
+2149 NNKPTANNNSSV
-2161 DASTNS
+2161 DASTDNS
-2167 PTMDNDVTSKP
+2167 ATGNGTIDKP

-2189 KPVTETDNATPAEST
+2189 KPATETDNVTPAEST
-2204 TNNNSTTTAT
+2204 TNNNSTTAT

-2244 SVNDSK
+2244 FVNDSK

-2266 KVAQPKSENKAKA
+2266 MVVQPKSENKAKA

-2301 ADITEPNVPSNTSK
+2301 ADITEPKVPSNTSK
-2315 DKEESTTNQTDAGQ
+2315 DKEESTTNQTDAGH
-2329 LKSETNVASNEAD
+2329 LKSETNVASNEVD
-2342 KSPSKADTEVS
+2342 KSEGNVDTDVS
-2353 NKPSTSASSEAKDKM
+2353 NKPSTSKPSEAKDKA
-2368 TSTNVSQKDD
+2368 TSTEDSQKADM
-2378 TATAD
+2378 ATAD
-2383 TNDTQTSVGPVA
+2383 T
-2395 NNKAKDMQTND
+2395 KDNQAAIGATAD
-2406 TQKSVGSVANNKATQ
+2406 VNNKATQ

-2426 ASPATVSNGSNSAN
+2426 ASPATVSNGSNSTN
-2440 QDMLNVTKPEENK
+2440 QDMLNVTKTEENK
-2453 VKTKSAQQG
+2453 ANVKSAQQG

>member
-29 ISINPTTAS
+29 ISTNPTTAS

-52 PADAN
+52 PADVN
-57 AQPNANAGA
+57 TQPNANAGA
-66 QANPAAQPA
+66 QANPTAQPA

-97 GGTAQPAGGAAQ
+97 GGAAQ
-109 PAAGTAQPA
+109 PNTQPA

-152 PANQTQPANAPAAAQ
+152 PNNNATPANQTQPANAPAAAQ

-181 NASNTGEGSINTTL
+181 NASNTREGSINTTL

-300 KQGATN
+300 KQGTTN

-393 TNNKEYTINT
+393 TNNKEFTINT
-403 EIGNNGNFGASLKSD
+403 EVGNNGNFGASLKAD

-459 QNANKVTFTSQGV
+459 QTANT
-472 TTARGTHTKEVL
+472 
-484 FPDKSLKLSYK
+484 
-495 VNVANIDTPK
+495 N
-505 NIDFNEKLTYRT
+505 
-517 ASDVV
+517 SDV
-522 INNAQPEVTLTADPF
+522 T
-537 SVAVEMNKDALQ
+537 
-549 QQVNS
+549 
-554 QVDNSHYTTAS
+554 
-565 IAEYNKLK
+565 
-573 QQADTILNEDANHVE
+573 
-588 TANRASQTDIDG
+588 
-600 LVTKLQAALID
+600 
-611 NQAAIAELDAK
+611 
-622 AQEKVT
+622 
-628 AAQQS
+628 
-633 KKVTQDEVAALVT
+633 
-646 KINNDKNNAIAE
+646 
-658 INKQTTSQGVTTEK
+658 
-672 DNGIAVLEQDVI
+672 
-684 TPTVKPQAKQD
+684 
-695 IIQAVTTRKQQIKKS
+695 
-710 NASLQDE
+710 
-717 KDVANDKIGKI
+717 
-728 ETKAIKDIGAATTN
+728 
-742 AQVEAIK
+742 
-749 TKAINDIN
+749 
-757 QTTPATTAKA
+757 
-767 AALEEFDEVV
+767 
-777 QAQIDQA
+777 
-784 PLNPDT
+784 
-790 TNEEV
+790 
-795 AEAIE
+795 
-800 RINAAKVSGVK
+800 
-811 AIETTMTAQ
+811 
-820 DLERVKNEE
+820 
-829 ISKIE
+829 
-834 NITDSTQTKMDAYN
+834 
-848 EVKQAATARKAQNAT
+848 
-863 VSNATNEEVAEA
+863 
-875 DAAVEAAQKQGLHDI
+875 
-890 QVVKSKQE
+890 
-898 VADTKSKVLDKINA
+898 
-912 IQTQAKVKPAADT
+912 
-925 EVENAYNT
+925 
-933 RKQEIQNSNAST
+933 
-945 TEEKQAAYTELDTKK
+945 
-960 QEARTNL
+960 
-967 DTANS
+967 
-972 NSEVATAKDN
+972 TAKDN
-982 GIAAINQVQAATTKK
+982 GIVAINQVQAVTTKK

-1038 TANADIDNAAANA
+1038 TANTDIDNAAANT
-1051 DIDNAAANADVDNAK
+1051 DVDNAK

-1083 PAAKQAIADKVQ
+1083 PTAKQAIADKVQ
-1095 AQETAINANNGS
+1095 AQETAIDANNGA
-1107 TTEEKEAAKQQV
+1107 TTEEKATAKQQV

-1157 TTKDDAKQAIATKA
+1157 TTKDDAKQAITTKA

-1231 PTVNKKVTARNEITA
+1231 PTVNKKATARNEITT

-1256 ATPDAT
+1256 ATPDVT
-1262 DEEKQAADAEANTEN
+1262 DEEKQTADAEANTEN

-1282 AISAAITN
+1282 AISAATTN

-1303 INAVTPKVVKK
+1303 INAVTSKVVKK

-1319 EIDQLQATQTN
+1319 EIDQLQVAQTS

-1366 DNGVDQAKD
+1366 DNGVDTAKD

-1390 KLNAK
+1390 KSNAK
-1395 NDVDQAV
+1395 NEVDQAV

-1425 LVLKAKEKAY
+1425 LVLKVKEKAY
-1435 LDILNAQTTNDVTQ
+1435 QDILNAQTTNDVTQ
-1449 IKDQAVTDIQG
+1449 IKDQAVADVQG
-1460 ITADTTIKDVAKD
+1460 ITADTTIKDVARD

-1491 ATTEEKEQANQQ
+1491 ATTEEKEQENQQ

-1516 NAQSIDDVNTAKE
+1516 NAQSIDDVNTAKD

-1651 NDAKQEVDAALNQA
+1651 NDAKQEVDAVLNQA

-1714 NEADN
+1714 NEEDN

-1775 KESAT
+1775 KETAT

-1825 GVDNGDVDDALTQ
+1825 GVDNSDVDDALTQ
-1838 GKAAIDAIQ
+1838 GKAAIDTIQ

-1855 ANQAIEVKA
+1855 ANQAIEAKA
-1864 EDTKESIDQ
+1864 EDTKESIDH

-1887 MIKQITDQAKQGI
+1887 MIKQITDQAKKGI

-1937 ETALDQIEAG
+1937 EAALDQIEAG

-1986 ATVKNSALEQ
+1986 ATIKNSALEQ
-1996 LKAQRINPEVKKNAL
+1996 LKAQRINPVVKKNTL

-2059 AEVAELQNVTI
+2059 TEVAELQNVTI

-2080 DPDANDTN
+2080 DPNANDTN
-2088 NGIDNND
+2088 NGTDNND

-2112 NVSETTDNG
+2112 NVTESTDNAN
-2121 KADASPTTPNNSDAA
+2121 ADTSSTTTNNQNDTT
-2136 TGETTATSATDDA
+2136 TGETTATSANSSATNDA
-2149 NDKPQANNNSSV
+2149 NNKPTANNNSSV
-2161 DASTNS
+2161 DASTDNS
-2167 PTMDNDVTSKP
+2167 ATGNGTTDKP

-2189 KPVTETDNATPAEST
+2189 KPATETDNATPAEST

-2214 NENAPTGST
+2214 NENVPTGST

-2231 TEAASS
+2231 TEATSS

-2301 ADITEPNVPSNTSK
+2301 ADITEPKVSSNTSK
-2315 DKEESTTNQTDAGQ
+2315 DKEESTTNQTDAEQ
-2329 LKSETNVASNEAD
+2329 HNSDTNVTSNEVV
-2342 KSPSKADTEVS
+2342 KSPSKADTDVS

-2368 TSTNVSQKDD
+2368 TSTNVSQTDD

-2383 TNDTQTSVGPVA
+2383 TNDTQKSVGSAA

-2406 TQKSVGSVANNKATQ
+2406 MKA
-2421 NDGAN
+2421 
-2426 ASPATVSNGSNSAN
+2426 PLATVSKGSNSAN
-2440 QDMLNVTKPEENK
+2440 QDMLNVTKTKENK
-2453 VKTKSAQQG
+2453 ANAKSVQQG

-2507 QQTEE
+2507 HQTEE

>member
-29 ISINPTTAS
+29 ISTNPTTAS

-57 AQPNANAGA
+57 TQPNANAGA
-66 QANPAAQPA
+66 QANPTAQPA
-75 APANQGQPAA
+75 TPANQGQPAA
-85 QPANQGGQANPA
+85 QPASQGGQANPA
-97 GGTAQPAGGAAQ
+97 GGAAQ
-109 PAAGTAQPA
+109 PNTQPA

-144 GQGNNQAT
+144 GQGNNQATPNNNAT

-202 STDENRQDPTVT
+202 STDENRQDPIVT

-393 TNNKEYTINT
+393 TNNKEFTINT
-403 EIGNNGNFGASLKSD
+403 EIGNNGNFGASLKAD

-573 QQADTILNEDANHVE
+573 QQADNILNEDANHVE
-588 TANRASQTDIDG
+588 TANRASQADIDG

-728 ETKAIKDIGAATTN
+728 ETKAIKDIDAATTN

-757 QTTPATTAKA
+757 QTAPATTAKA

-811 AIETTMTAQ
+811 AIEATTTAQ

-875 DAAVEAAQKQGLHDI
+875 DSAVDAAQKQGLHDI

-967 DTANS
+967 DAANT
-972 NSEVATAKDN
+972 NSDVTTAKDN

-1038 TANADIDNAAANA
+1038 TANTDIDNAAANT
-1051 DIDNAAANADVDNAK
+1051 DVDNAK

-1083 PAAKQAIADKVQ
+1083 PTAKQAIADKVQ
-1095 AQETAINANNGS
+1095 AQETAIDANNGA
-1107 TTEEKEAAKQQV
+1107 TTEEKATAKQQV

-1157 TTKDDAKQAIATKA
+1157 TTKDDAKQAITTKA

-1231 PTVNKKVTARNEITA
+1231 PTVNKKATARNEIAT
-1246 ILNNKLQEIQ
+1246 ILNNKLQAIQ

-1262 DEEKQAADAEANTEN
+1262 NEEKQAADAEANTEN
-1277 GKANQ
+1277 GKAIQ
-1282 AISAAITN
+1282 AIAAATTN
-1290 AQVDEAKANAEAA
+1290 ADVDEAKANAEAA

-1319 EIDQLQATQTN
+1319 EIDQLQVAQTS

-1337 ATTEEK
+1337 ATNEEK

-1390 KLNAK
+1390 KSNAK

-1435 LDILNAQTTNDVTQ
+1435 QDILNAQTTNDVTQ
-1449 IKDQAVTDIQG
+1449 IKDQAVADLQG

-1473 ELATKANEQKAL
+1473 ELATKAREQKAL

-1503 VDAQLTQGNQNIE
+1503 VDAELTQGNQNIE
-1516 NAQSIDDVNTAKE
+1516 NAQSIDDVNTAKD

-1563 LSDNTTT
+1563 LNDNTTT

-1577 IEPVRATY
+1577 IEPVRAAY
-1585 EEGLNNINTA
+1585 EEGLNSINTA

-1622 PAGKTALDQ
+1622 PAGKKELDQ

-1651 NDAKQEVDAALNQA
+1651 NDAKQEVDTELNQA
-1665 KTNVDQSSTNEY
+1665 KTNVDQSSTNDY

-1686 AKINA
+1686 ARINA

-1729 EAKQKLAELKQ
+1729 EAKQKLSELKQ

-1756 VQIHNDLDN
+1756 VQIHTDLDN

-1775 KESAT
+1775 KETAT

-1806 QAIKQVDQNVQTA
+1806 QAIKQVDQNVQTT

-1855 ANQAIEVKA
+1855 ANQAIEAKA
-1864 EDTKESIDQ
+1864 EDTKESIDH

-1958 KEAFTNALE
+1958 KEAFTNTLE

-1996 LKAQRINPEVKKNAL
+1996 LKAQRINPVVKKNAL

-2059 AEVAELQNVTI
+2059 PEVAELQNVTI

-2080 DPDANDTN
+2080 DPNANDTN
-2088 NGIDNND
+2088 SGSDNND

-2112 NVSETTDNG
+2112 NVTESTDNTN
-2121 KADASPTTPNNSDAA
+2121 ADTSSTTTNNQNDAA
-2136 TGETTATSATDDA
+2136 TGGTTVTSTNNPSTDDA
-2149 NDKPQANNNSSV
+2149 NNKPTANNNSSV
-2161 DASTNS
+2161 DASADNS
-2167 PTMDNDVTSKP
+2167 ATGNGTTDKP

-2189 KPVTETDNATPAEST
+2189 KPATETDNATPAEST
-2204 TNNNSTTTAT
+2204 TNNNSTTAT
-2214 NENAPTGST
+2214 NENAPIGST

-2231 TEAASS
+2231 TGAASS

-2301 ADITEPNVPSNTSK
+2301 ADITEPKVSSNTSK
-2315 DKEESTTNQTDAGQ
+2315 DKKESTTNQTDAGQ

-2342 KSPSKADTEVS
+2342 KSSSKADTEVS
-2353 NKPSTSASSEAKDKM
+2353 NKTSTSASSEAKDKM
-2368 TSTNVSQKDD
+2368 TSTEDSQKADM
-2378 TATAD
+2378 ATTD
-2383 TNDTQTSVGPVA
+2383 TNDTQKSVDSAA

-2406 TQKSVGSVANNKATQ
+2406 MKA
-2421 NDGAN
+2421 
-2426 ASPATVSNGSNSAN
+2426 SLATVSNGSNSAN
-2440 QDMLNVTKPEENK
+2440 QDMLNVTKTEENK
-2453 VKTKSAQQG
+2453 ASAKSAQQG

>member
-29 ISINPTTAS
+29 ISTNPTTAS

-52 PADAN
+52 PADVN
-57 AQPNANAGA
+57 TQPNANAGA
-66 QANPAAQPA
+66 QANPTAQPA

-97 GGTAQPAGGAAQ
+97 GGAAQ
-109 PAAGTAQPA
+109 PNTQPA

-152 PANQTQPANAPAAAQ
+152 PNNNATPANQTQPANAPAAAQ

-181 NASNTGEGSINTTL
+181 NASNTREGSINTTL

-281 NVKPDSELIINF
+281 NVKSDSELIINF

-393 TNNKEYTINT
+393 TNNKEFTINT
-403 EIGNNGNFGASLKSD
+403 EVGNNGNFGASLKAD

-459 QNANKVTFTSQGV
+459 QTANT
-472 TTARGTHTKEVL
+472 
-484 FPDKSLKLSYK
+484 
-495 VNVANIDTPK
+495 N
-505 NIDFNEKLTYRT
+505 
-517 ASDVV
+517 SDV
-522 INNAQPEVTLTADPF
+522 T
-537 SVAVEMNKDALQ
+537 
-549 QQVNS
+549 
-554 QVDNSHYTTAS
+554 
-565 IAEYNKLK
+565 
-573 QQADTILNEDANHVE
+573 
-588 TANRASQTDIDG
+588 
-600 LVTKLQAALID
+600 
-611 NQAAIAELDAK
+611 
-622 AQEKVT
+622 
-628 AAQQS
+628 
-633 KKVTQDEVAALVT
+633 
-646 KINNDKNNAIAE
+646 
-658 INKQTTSQGVTTEK
+658 
-672 DNGIAVLEQDVI
+672 
-684 TPTVKPQAKQD
+684 
-695 IIQAVTTRKQQIKKS
+695 
-710 NASLQDE
+710 
-717 KDVANDKIGKI
+717 
-728 ETKAIKDIGAATTN
+728 
-742 AQVEAIK
+742 
-749 TKAINDIN
+749 
-757 QTTPATTAKA
+757 
-767 AALEEFDEVV
+767 
-777 QAQIDQA
+777 
-784 PLNPDT
+784 
-790 TNEEV
+790 
-795 AEAIE
+795 
-800 RINAAKVSGVK
+800 
-811 AIETTMTAQ
+811 
-820 DLERVKNEE
+820 
-829 ISKIE
+829 
-834 NITDSTQTKMDAYN
+834 
-848 EVKQAATARKAQNAT
+848 
-863 VSNATNEEVAEA
+863 
-875 DAAVEAAQKQGLHDI
+875 
-890 QVVKSKQE
+890 
-898 VADTKSKVLDKINA
+898 
-912 IQTQAKVKPAADT
+912 
-925 EVENAYNT
+925 
-933 RKQEIQNSNAST
+933 
-945 TEEKQAAYTELDTKK
+945 
-960 QEARTNL
+960 
-967 DTANS
+967 
-972 NSEVATAKDN
+972 TAKDN
-982 GIAAINQVQAATTKK
+982 GIAAINQVQAVTTKK

-1038 TANADIDNAAANA
+1038 TANTDIDNAAANT
-1051 DIDNAAANADVDNAK
+1051 DVDNAK

-1083 PAAKQAIADKVQ
+1083 PTAKQAIADKVQ
-1095 AQETAINANNGS
+1095 AQETAIDANNGA
-1107 TTEEKEAAKQQV
+1107 TTEEKATAKQQV
-1119 QTEKTTA
+1119 QTEKATA

-1157 TTKDDAKQAIATKA
+1157 TTKDDAKQAITTKA

-1231 PTVNKKVTARNEITA
+1231 PTVNKKATARNEITT

-1256 ATPDAT
+1256 ATPDVT
-1262 DEEKQAADAEANTEN
+1262 DEEKQTADAEANTEN

-1282 AISAAITN
+1282 AISAATTN

-1303 INAVTPKVVKK
+1303 INAVTSKVVKK

-1319 EIDQLQATQTN
+1319 EIDQLQVAQTS

-1366 DNGVDQAKD
+1366 DNGVDTAKD

-1390 KLNAK
+1390 KSNAK
-1395 NDVDQAV
+1395 NEVDQAV

-1425 LVLKAKEKAY
+1425 LVLKVKEKAY
-1435 LDILNAQTTNDVTQ
+1435 QDILNAQTTNDVTQ
-1449 IKDQAVTDIQG
+1449 IKDQAVADVQG
-1460 ITADTTIKDVAKD
+1460 ITADTTIKDVARD

-1491 ATTEEKEQANQQ
+1491 ATTEEKEQENQQ

-1516 NAQSIDDVNTAKE
+1516 NAQSIDDVNTAKD

-1651 NDAKQEVDAALNQA
+1651 NDAKQEVDAVLNQA

-1714 NEADN
+1714 NEEDN

-1775 KESAT
+1775 KETAT

-1825 GVDNGDVDDALTQ
+1825 GVDNSDVDDALTQ
-1838 GKAAIDAIQ
+1838 GKAAIDTIQ

-1855 ANQAIEVKA
+1855 ANQAIEAKA
-1864 EDTKESIDQ
+1864 EDTKESIDH

-1887 MIKQITDQAKQGI
+1887 MIKQITDQAKKGI

-1937 ETALDQIEAG
+1937 EAALDQIEAG

-1986 ATVKNSALEQ
+1986 ATIKNSALEQ
-1996 LKAQRINPEVKKNAL
+1996 LKAQRINPVVKKNTL

-2059 AEVAELQNVTI
+2059 TEVAELQNVTI

-2080 DPDANDTN
+2080 DPNANDTN
-2088 NGIDNND
+2088 NGTDNND

-2112 NVSETTDNG
+2112 NVTESTDNAN
-2121 KADASPTTPNNSDAA
+2121 ADTSSTTTNNQNDTT
-2136 TGETTATSATDDA
+2136 TGETTATSANSSATNDA
-2149 NDKPQANNNSSV
+2149 NNKPTANNNSSV
-2161 DASTNS
+2161 DASTDNS
-2167 PTMDNDVTSKP
+2167 ATGNGTTDKP

-2189 KPVTETDNATPAEST
+2189 KPATETDNATPAEST

-2214 NENAPTGST
+2214 NENVPTGST

-2231 TEAASS
+2231 TEATSS

-2301 ADITEPNVPSNTSK
+2301 ADITEPKVSSNTSK
-2315 DKEESTTNQTDAGQ
+2315 DKEESTTNQTDAEQ
-2329 LKSETNVASNEAD
+2329 HNSDTNVTSNEVV
-2342 KSPSKADTEVS
+2342 KSPSKADTDVS

-2368 TSTNVSQKDD
+2368 TSTNVSQTDD

-2383 TNDTQTSVGPVA
+2383 TNDTQKSVGSAA

-2406 TQKSVGSVANNKATQ
+2406 MKA
-2421 NDGAN
+2421 
-2426 ASPATVSNGSNSAN
+2426 PLATVSKGSNSAN
-2440 QDMLNVTKPEENK
+2440 QDMLNVTKTKENK
-2453 VKTKSAQQG
+2453 ANAKSVQQG

-2507 QQTEE
+2507 HQTEE

>member
-29 ISINPTTAS
+29 ISTNPTTAS

-57 AQPNANAGA
+57 TQPNANAGA

-85 QPANQGGQANPA
+85 QPA
-97 GGTAQPAGGAAQ
+97 
-109 PAAGTAQPA
+109 AQPA

-152 PANQTQPANAPAAAQ
+152 PNNNATPANQTQPANAPAAVQ

-241 MFDKNNPQNYQAR
+241 MFDKNNPQNYQAK

-403 EIGNNGNFGASLKSD
+403 EIGNNGNFGASLKAD

-588 TANRASQTDIDG
+588 TANRASQADIDG

-611 NQAAIAELDAK
+611 NQAAIAELDTK

-728 ETKAIKDIGAATTN
+728 ETKAIKDIDAATTN

-811 AIETTMTAQ
+811 AIEATTTAQ

-875 DAAVEAAQKQGLHDI
+875 DAAVDAAQKQGLHDI

-945 TEEKQAAYTELDTKK
+945 TEEKEAAYTELDAKK

-967 DTANS
+967 DAANT
-972 NSEVATAKDN
+972 NSDVTTAKDN

-1051 DIDNAAANADVDNAK
+1051 DVDNAK

-1095 AQETAINANNGS
+1095 AQETAIDANNGS

-1119 QTEKTTA
+1119 QTEKTAA
-1126 DTAIDGAHSNAEV
+1126 DAAIDAAHSNAEV

-1157 TTKDDAKQAIATKA
+1157 TTKDNAKEAIATKA

-1206 IEAANSQNDVDQAKT
+1206 IEAANSQ
-1221 TGETS
+1221 
-1226 IDQVT
+1226 
-1231 PTVNKKVTARNEITA
+1231 
-1246 ILNNKLQEIQ
+1246 
-1256 ATPDAT
+1256 
-1262 DEEKQAADAEANTEN
+1262 
-1277 GKANQ
+1277 
-1282 AISAAITN
+1282 
-1290 AQVDEAKANAEAA
+1290 
-1303 INAVTPKVVKK
+1303 
-1314 QAAKD
+1314 
-1319 EIDQLQATQTN
+1319 
-1330 VINNDQN
+1330 
-1337 ATTEEK
+1337 
-1343 EAAIQQLAT
+1343 
-1352 AVTDA
+1352 
-1357 KNNITAATD
+1357 
-1366 DNGVDQAKD
+1366 
-1375 AGKNSIQSTQPATAV
+1375 
-1390 KLNAK
+1390 

-1775 KESAT
+1775 KETAT

-2378 TATAD
+2378 TATVD

-2406 TQKSVGSVANNKATQ
+2406 TQKSVGSAANNKATQ

-2453 VKTKSAQQG
+2453 ANAKSAQQG
-2462 KVNKPKQQAKTLP
+2462 KVNKAKQQAKTLP

>member
-281 NVKPDSELIINF
+281 NVKLDSELIINF

-565 IAEYNKLK
+565 IAEYNRLK

-863 VSNATNEEVAEA
+863 VSNATN
-875 DAAVEAAQKQGLHDI
+875 
-890 QVVKSKQE
+890 
-898 VADTKSKVLDKINA
+898 
-912 IQTQAKVKPAADT
+912 
-925 EVENAYNT
+925 
-933 RKQEIQNSNAST
+933 
-945 TEEKQAAYTELDTKK
+945 
-960 QEARTNL
+960 
-967 DTANS
+967 
-972 NSEVATAKDN
+972 
-982 GIAAINQVQAATTKK
+982 
-997 SDAKA
+997 
-1002 EIAQKASERKTAIE
+1002 
-1016 AMNDSTTEEQQ
+1016 
-1027 AAKDKVDQAVV
+1027 
-1038 TANADIDNAAANA
+1038 
-1051 DIDNAAANADVDNAK
+1051 
-1066 TTNEAT
+1066 
-1072 IAAITP
+1072 
-1078 DANVK
+1078 
-1083 PAAKQAIADKVQ
+1083 
-1095 AQETAINANNGS
+1095 
-1107 TTEEKEAAKQQV
+1107 
-1119 QTEKTTA
+1119 
-1126 DTAIDGAHSNAEV
+1126 
-1139 EAAKNAEIAK
+1139 
-1149 IEAIQPAT
+1149 
-1157 TTKDDAKQAIATKA
+1157 
-1171 NERKTA
+1171 
-1177 IAQTQDIT
+1177 
-1185 AEEIAAANADVDNA
+1185 
-1199 VTQANSN
+1199 
-1206 IEAANSQNDVDQAKT
+1206 
-1221 TGETS
+1221 
-1226 IDQVT
+1226 
-1231 PTVNKKVTARNEITA
+1231 
-1246 ILNNKLQEIQ
+1246 
-1256 ATPDAT
+1256 
-1262 DEEKQAADAEANTEN
+1262 EEKQAADAEANTEN

>member
-29 ISINPTTAS
+29 ISTNPTTAS
-38 AAEQNQPAQNQPAQ
+38 ATEQNQPAQNQPAQ

-57 AQPNANAGA
+57 TQPNTNAGA
-66 QANPAAQPA
+66 QANPTAQPA
-75 APANQGQPAA
+75 APANQGQPVA
-85 QPANQGGQANPA
+85 QPN
-97 GGTAQPAGGAAQ
+97 T
-109 PAAGTAQPA
+109 QPA

-125 PNNAAQAQPGNQA
+125 PNNVAQAQPGNQA

-152 PANQTQPANAPAAAQ
+152 PNNNATPANQTQPANAPAAQ

-195 TFDDPAI
+195 TFDNPAI

-241 MFDKNNPQNYQAR
+241 MFDKNNPQNYQAK
-254 GNVAALGRVN
+254 GNVVALGRVN

-403 EIGNNGNFGASLKSD
+403 EIGNNGNFGASLKAD
-418 QFKYEVTLPQG
+418 QSKYEVTLSQG

-472 TTARGTHTKEVL
+472 TTACGTHTKEVL

-537 SVAVEMNKDALQ
+537 SVAVEMNKDTLQ

-573 QQADTILNEDANHVE
+573 QQTDTILNKDANHVE
-588 TANRASQTDIDG
+588 TANRASQADIDG

-633 KKVTQDEVAALVT
+633 KKVTQDEVATLVT

-658 INKQTTSQGVTTEK
+658 INKQTTAQGVTTEK
-672 DNGIAVLEQDVI
+672 DNGIAVLEQDAI

-728 ETKAIKDIGAATTN
+728 ETKAIKDIDVATTN

-757 QTTPATTAKA
+757 QTAPATTAKV

-811 AIETTMTAQ
+811 AIEATTTAQ

-848 EVKQAATARKAQNAT
+848 DVKQAATARKAQNAT

-875 DAAVEAAQKQGLHDI
+875 DAAVEAAQKQGLRDI

-912 IQTQAKVKPAADT
+912 IQTQAKVNPAADT

-1038 TANADIDNAAANA
+1038 TANADIDNAV
-1051 DIDNAAANADVDNAK
+1051 ANADVDNAK

-1083 PAAKQAIADKVQ
+1083 PTAKQAIADKVQ
-1095 AQETAINANNGS
+1095 AQETAIDANNGA
-1107 TTEEKEAAKQQV
+1107 TTEEKTAAKQQV

-1126 DTAIDGAHSNAEV
+1126 DTAIDGVHSNAEV

-1157 TTKDDAKQAIATKA
+1157 TTKDNAKQAIATKA

-1185 AEEIAAANADVDNA
+1185 AEEIAVANANVDNA

-1206 IEAANSQNDVDQAKT
+1206 IKAANSQNDVDQAKT

-1231 PTVNKKVTARNEITA
+1231 PTVNKKATARNEITT

-1282 AISAAITN
+1282 AISAATTN

-1319 EIDQLQATQTN
+1319 EIDQLQVAQTS

-1337 ATTEEK
+1337 ATNEEK
-1343 EAAIQQLAT
+1343 EVAIQQLAT

-1366 DNGVDQAKD
+1366 DNGVDTAKD
-1375 AGKNSIQSTQPATAV
+1375 ADKNSIQSTQPATAV
-1390 KLNAK
+1390 KSNAK
-1395 NDVDQAV
+1395 NEVDQAV

-1435 LDILNAQTTNDVTQ
+1435 QDILNAQTTNDVTQ
-1449 IKDQAVTDIQG
+1449 IKDQAVADVQG

-1473 ELATKANEQKAL
+1473 ELATKVKEQKAL

-1491 ATTEEKEQANQQ
+1491 ATT
-1503 VDAQLTQGNQNIE
+1503 
-1516 NAQSIDDVNTAKE
+1516 
-1529 NAIQAIDPIQASTD
+1529 
-1543 VKTNARAELLTEM
+1543 
-1556 QNKITEI
+1556 
-1563 LSDNTTT
+1563 
-1570 NEEKGKD
+1570 EEKGKD

-1595 NTTGDVTTAKDTAVQ
+1595 NTTGDVATAKDTAVQ

-1651 NDAKQEVDAALNQA
+1651 NDGKQEVDAALNQA

-1706 ADAYNAKV
+1706 EATYNAKV

-1775 KESAT
+1775 KETAT

-1825 GVDNGDVDDALTQ
+1825 GVDNGDIDDALTQ
-1838 GKAAIDAIQ
+1838 GKVAIDAIQ

-1855 ANQAIEVKA
+1855 ANQAIEAKA
-1864 EDTKESIDQ
+1864 EDTKESIDH

-1887 MIKQITDQAKQGI
+1887 MIKQITDQAKKGI

-1937 ETALDQIEAG
+1937 ETALDQIEAS

-2027 ADADA
+2027 ADVDA

-2047 RFADKLDKTQTN
+2047 RFTDNLDKTQTN

-2088 NGIDNND
+2088 NGTDNND

-2149 NDKPQANNNSSV
+2149 NDKPQASNNSSV

-2167 PTMDNDVTSKP
+2167 STMDNDVTSKP

-2189 KPVTETDNATPAEST
+2189 KPATETDNATP
-2204 TNNNSTTTAT
+2204 
-2214 NENAPTGST
+2214 
-2223 ATAPTTAS
+2223 
-2231 TEAASS
+2231 
-2237 ADSKDNA
+2237 
-2244 SVNDSK
+2244 
-2250 QNAEVNN
+2250 Q
-2257 SAESQSTNG
+2257 Q
-2266 KVAQPKSENKAKA
+2266 KA
-2279 EKDGRDSTNQSMVES
+2279 RQITMVQ
-2294 TTETLPS
+2294 LQQ
-2301 ADITEPNVPSNTSK
+2301 
-2315 DKEESTTNQTDAGQ
+2315 QTR
-2329 LKSETNVASNEAD
+2329 
-2342 KSPSKADTEVS
+2342 
-2353 NKPSTSASSEAKDKM
+2353 M
-2368 TSTNVSQKDD
+2368 H
-2378 TATAD
+2378 
-2383 TNDTQTSVGPVA
+2383 
-2395 NNKAKDMQTND
+2395 
-2406 TQKSVGSVANNKATQ
+2406 
-2421 NDGAN
+2421 
-2426 ASPATVSNGSNSAN
+2426 
-2440 QDMLNVTKPEENK
+2440 
-2453 VKTKSAQQG
+2453 QQ
-2462 KVNKPKQQAKTLP
+2462 
-2475 DTGMSH
+2475 
-2481 NDDLPYAELALGAGM
+2481 
-2496 AFLIRRFTKKD
+2496 D
-2507 QQTEE
+2507 QQQRLQQLRAQKQHHLLIAKIMHL

>member
-1 MNLFRQQKFSIR
+1 
-13 KFNVGIFSA
+13 
-22 LIATVTF
+22 
-29 ISINPTTAS
+29 
-38 AAEQNQPAQNQPAQ
+38 
-52 PADAN
+52 
-57 AQPNANAGA
+57 
-66 QANPAAQPA
+66 
-75 APANQGQPAA
+75 
-85 QPANQGGQANPA
+85 
-97 GGTAQPAGGAAQ
+97 
-109 PAAGTAQPA
+109 
-118 GQGNQAD
+118 
-125 PNNAAQAQPGNQA
+125 
-138 APANQA
+138 
-144 GQGNNQAT
+144 
-152 PANQTQPANAPAAAQ
+152 
-167 PAAPVAANAQTQDP
+167 
-181 NASNTGEGSINTTL
+181 
-195 TFDDPAI
+195 
-202 STDENRQDPTVT
+202 
-214 VTDKV
+214 
-219 NGYSLINNGKIG
+219 
-231 FVNSE
+231 
-236 LRRSD
+236 

-331 FKVPTDADRLDLQF
+331 FKVPTDADRLDLEF

-403 EIGNNGNFGASLKSD
+403 EIGNNGNFGASLKAD

-554 QVDNSHYTTAS
+554 QVDDSHYTTAS

-588 TANRASQTDIDG
+588 TANRASQADIDG

-611 NQAAIAELDAK
+611 NQAAISELDAK

-658 INKQTTSQGVTTEK
+658 INKQTTAQGVTTEK

-728 ETKAIKDIGAATTN
+728 ETKAIKDIDAATTN

-757 QTTPATTAKA
+757 QTAPATTAKA

-811 AIETTMTAQ
+811 AIEATTTAQ
-820 DLERVKNEE
+820 DLDRVKNEE
-829 ISKIE
+829 IFKIE

-863 VSNATNEEVAEA
+863 VSNATDEEVAEA
-875 DAAVEAAQKQGLHDI
+875 DAAVDAAQTEGLHDI

-898 VADTKSKVLDKINA
+898 VADTKAKVLDKINA
-912 IQTQAKVKPAADT
+912 IQTQARVKPAADR
-925 EVENAYNT
+925 EVDNAYNT
-933 RKQEIQNSNAST
+933 RKQEIQNSNTST
-945 TEEKQAAYTELDTKK
+945 TEEKEAAYTQLDAKK

-967 DTANS
+967 DAANT
-972 NSEVATAKDN
+972 NSAVTTAKDN

-1038 TANADIDNAAANA
+1038 NANADIDNAAAN
-1051 DIDNAAANADVDNAK
+1051 NDVDNAK

-1083 PAAKQAIADKVQ
+1083 PQAKQAIADKVQ
-1095 AQETAINANNGS
+1095 AQETAIDANNGA
-1107 TTEEKEAAKQQV
+1107 TTEEKTAAKQQV

-1171 NERKTA
+1171 NERKAA
-1177 IAQTQDIT
+1177 IAQTQEIT
-1185 AEEIAAANADVDNA
+1185 AEEIAAANANVDNA
-1199 VTQANSN
+1199 VTEANN
-1206 IEAANSQNDVDQAKT
+1206 HIETANSQNEVDQAKT
-1221 TGETS
+1221 TGEAS

-1231 PTVNKKVTARNEITA
+1231 PTVNKKATARNEITT
-1246 ILNNKLQEIQ
+1246 ILNNKLQAIQ

-1262 DEEKQAADAEANTEN
+1262 DEEKQAAETEANTEN
-1277 GKANQ
+1277 AKANQ
-1282 AISAAITN
+1282 AITAATTN
-1290 AQVDEAKANAEAA
+1290 AEVDEAKTNA
-1303 INAVTPKVVKK
+1303 
-1314 QAAKD
+1314 
-1319 EIDQLQATQTN
+1319 
-1330 VINNDQN
+1330 
-1337 ATTEEK
+1337 

-1366 DNGVDQAKD
+1366 NNGVDTAKD

-1390 KLNAK
+1390 KSNAK
-1395 NDVDQAV
+1395 NEVDQAV

-1425 LVLKAKEKAY
+1425 LVSKAKEKAY
-1435 LDILNAQTTNDVTQ
+1435 QDILNAQTTNDVTQ
-1449 IKDQAVTDIQG
+1449 IKDQAVADIQG

-1473 ELATKANEQKAL
+1473 ELATKAKEQKAL

-1516 NAQSIDDVNTAKE
+1516 NAKSIDDVNTAKD

-1543 VKTNARAELLTEM
+1543 VKTNARAELLNEM

-1563 LSDNTTT
+1563 LNDNTTT

-1577 IEPVRATY
+1577 IEPVRAAY
-1585 EEGLNNINTA
+1585 EEGLNNINAAT
-1595 NTTGDVTTAKDTAVQ
+1595 TTGDVTTAKDTAVQ

-1622 PAGKTALDQ
+1622 PAGKTELDQ
-1631 AAADRKTQI
+1631 AAADKKTQI

-1665 KTNVDQSSTNEY
+1665 KTNIDQSSTNEY

-1792 NISADT
+1792 NILADT

-1825 GVDNGDVDDALTQ
+1825 GVDNSDVDDALTQ
-1838 GKAAIDAIQ
+1838 GKATIDAVQ

-1855 ANQAIEVKA
+1855 ANQAIDAKA
-1864 EDTKESIDQ
+1864 QETKESIDQ

-1882 TEALA
+1882 TAALA
-1887 MIKQITDQAKQGI
+1887 TIKQITDQAKQGI

-1996 LKAQRINPEVKKNAL
+1996 LKAQRINPVVKKNAL

-2022 EIIKN
+2022 EIIEN
-2027 ADADA
+2027 ADA

-2059 AEVAELQNVTI
+2059 TEVDELQNVTI
-2070 PAIEAIVPQN
+2070 PAIEAIVPQK
-2080 DPDANDTN
+2080 DPNVNDTN
-2088 NGIDNND
+2088 SGSDNND

-2112 NVSETTDNG
+2112 NVTESTDNAN
-2121 KADASPTTPNNSDAA
+2121 ADTSSTTTNNHNDAA
-2136 TGETTATSATDDA
+2136 TGGTTATSTDNSATG
-2149 NDKPQANNNSSV
+2149 NGTSDKS
-2161 DASTNS
+2161 
-2167 PTMDNDVTSKP
+2167 

-2189 KPVTETDNATPAEST
+2189 KSATETDNATPAESAR
-2204 TNNNSTTTAT
+2204 NNNSTTAT

-2223 ATAPTTAS
+2223 ATVPTTNAS
-2231 TEAASS
+2231 TGAASS

-2266 KVAQPKSENKAKA
+2266 KVAQPKSENKAKD

-2301 ADITEPNVPSNTSK
+2301 ADITEPKVPSNTEK
-2315 DKEESTTNQTDAGQ
+2315 DKKESTTNQTDAGQ

-2342 KSPSKADTEVS
+2342 KSEGNVDTDVS
-2353 NKPSTSASSEAKDKM
+2353 NKPSTSKPSEAKDKA
-2368 TSTNVSQKDD
+2368 TSTEDSQKADMATSD
-2378 TATAD
+2378 KKDNQAAIGATAD
-2383 TNDTQTSVGPVA
+2383 V
-2395 NNKAKDMQTND
+2395 
-2406 TQKSVGSVANNKATQ
+2406 NNKATQ

-2440 QDMLNVTKPEENK
+2440 QDMLKVTNTDKHQAK
-2453 VKTKSAQQG
+2453 ATSAQQG
-2462 KVNKPKQQAKTLP
+2462 KENKAKQQAKTLP

-2481 NDDLPYAELALGAGM
+2481 NDDLPYVELALGAGM

>member
-29 ISINPTTAS
+29 ISTNPTTAS

-57 AQPNANAGA
+57 TQPNANAGA
-66 QANPAAQPA
+66 QANPTAQPA

-97 GGTAQPAGGAAQ
+97 GGAAQ
-109 PAAGTAQPA
+109 PNTQPA

-152 PANQTQPANAPAAAQ
+152 PNNNATPANQTQPANAPAAAQ
-167 PAAPVAANAQTQDP
+167 PAANAQTQDP

-393 TNNKEYTINT
+393 TNNKEFTINT
-403 EIGNNGNFGASLKSD
+403 EIGNNGNFGASLKAD

-573 QQADTILNEDANHVE
+573 QQADNILNEDANHVE
-588 TANRASQTDIDG
+588 TANRASQAAIDG

-728 ETKAIKDIGAATTN
+728 ETKAIKDIDAATTN

-757 QTTPATTAKA
+757 QTAPATTAKA

-811 AIETTMTAQ
+811 AIEATTTAQ

-848 EVKQAATARKAQNAT
+848 DVKQAATARKAQNAT

-912 IQTQAKVKPAADT
+912 IQTQAKVKPAADM

-967 DTANS
+967 DAANT
-972 NSEVATAKDN
+972 NSDVTTAKDN
-982 GIAAINQVQAATTKK
+982 SIAAINQVQAATTKK

-1038 TANADIDNAAANA
+1038 TANTDIDNAAANT
-1051 DIDNAAANADVDNAK
+1051 DVDNAK

-1083 PAAKQAIADKVQ
+1083 PTAKQAIADKVQ
-1095 AQETAINANNGS
+1095 AQETAIDAYNGA
-1107 TTEEKEAAKQQV
+1107 TTEEKAAAKQQV

-1126 DTAIDGAHSNAEV
+1126 DAAIDGAHSNAEV

-1157 TTKDDAKQAIATKA
+1157 TTKDDAKQAITTKA
-1171 NERKTA
+1171 NERKAA

-1231 PTVNKKVTARNEITA
+1231 PTVNKKATARNEITT
-1246 ILNNKLQEIQ
+1246 ILNNKLQAIQ

-1282 AISAAITN
+1282 AISAATTN
-1290 AQVDEAKANAEAA
+1290 AQVDEAKANAEVA

-1319 EIDQLQATQTN
+1319 EIDQLQVAQTS

-1337 ATTEEK
+1337 ATNEEK

-1390 KLNAK
+1390 KSNAK
-1395 NDVDQAV
+1395 NEVDQAV

-1435 LDILNAQTTNDVTQ
+1435 QDILNAQTTNDVTQ
-1449 IKDQAVTDIQG
+1449 IKDQAVADVQG

-1516 NAQSIDDVNTAKE
+1516 NAQSIDDVNTAKD

-1610 KVQQLHANPVKK
+1610 KVKQLHANPVKK

-1651 NDAKQEVDAALNQA
+1651 NDAKQEVDATLNQA

-1706 ADAYNAKV
+1706 EAAYNSKV

-1775 KESAT
+1775 KETAT

-1855 ANQAIEVKA
+1855 ANQAIEAKA
-1864 EDTKESIDQ
+1864 EDTKESIDH

-1887 MIKQITDQAKQGI
+1887 MIKQITDQAKKGI
-1900 TDATT
+1900 NDATT

-2027 ADADA
+2027 ADA

-2047 RFADKLDKTQTN
+2047 RFADNLDETQTN

-2088 NGIDNND
+2088 NGTDNND

-2136 TGETTATSATDDA
+2136 TGETTATSTNNPSTDDA
-2149 NDKPQANNNSSV
+2149 NNKPTANNNSSV
-2161 DASTNS
+2161 DASTDNS
-2167 PTMDNDVTSKP
+2167 ATGNGTIDKP

-2189 KPVTETDNATPAEST
+2189 KPATETDNVTPAEST
-2204 TNNNSTTTAT
+2204 TNNNSTTAT

-2244 SVNDSK
+2244 FVNDSK

-2266 KVAQPKSENKAKA
+2266 MVVQPKSENKAKA

-2301 ADITEPNVPSNTSK
+2301 ADITEPKVPSNTSK
-2315 DKEESTTNQTDAGQ
+2315 DKEESTTNQTDAGH
-2329 LKSETNVASNEAD
+2329 LKSETNVASNEVD
-2342 KSPSKADTEVS
+2342 KSEGKVDTDVS
-2353 NKPSTSASSEAKDKM
+2353 NKPSTSKPSEAKDKA
-2368 TSTNVSQKDD
+2368 TSTEDSQKADM
-2378 TATAD
+2378 ATAD
-2383 TNDTQTSVGPVA
+2383 T
-2395 NNKAKDMQTND
+2395 KDNQAAIGATAD
-2406 TQKSVGSVANNKATQ
+2406 VNNKATQ

-2426 ASPATVSNGSNSAN
+2426 ASPATVSNGSNSTN
-2440 QDMLNVTKPEENK
+2440 QDMLNVTKTEENK
-2453 VKTKSAQQG
+2453 ANVKSAQQG

>member
-29 ISINPTTAS
+29 ISTNPTTAS

-57 AQPNANAGA
+57 TQPNANAGA

-75 APANQGQPAA
+75 
-85 QPANQGGQANPA
+85 NQGGQANPA
-97 GGTAQPAGGAAQ
+97 GGA
-109 PAAGTAQPA
+109 AQPA

-144 GQGNNQAT
+144 GQGNNQATPNNNAT

-241 MFDKNNPQNYQAR
+241 MFDKNNPQNYQAK

-276 ISKTV
+276 ITKTV

-300 KQGATN
+300 KQGTTN

-403 EIGNNGNFGASLKSD
+403 EIGNNGNFGASLKAD

-459 QNANKVTFTSQGV
+459 QTANKVTFTSQGV

-588 TANRASQTDIDG
+588 TANRASQADIDG

-611 NQAAIAELDAK
+611 NQAAIAELDTK

-728 ETKAIKDIGAATTN
+728 ETKAIKDIDAATTN

-811 AIETTMTAQ
+811 AIEATTTAQ

-829 ISKIE
+829 IFKIE
-834 NITDSTQTKMDAYN
+834 NITDSTQTKMDAYK
-848 EVKQAATARKAQNAT
+848 EVRQAATARKAQNAT
-863 VSNATNEEVAEA
+863 VSNATDEEVAEA
-875 DAAVEAAQKQGLHDI
+875 NAAVDAAQTEGLHDI
-890 QVVKSKQE
+890 QVVKSQQE
-898 VADTKSKVLDKINA
+898 AADTKAKVLDKINA

-945 TEEKQAAYTELDTKK
+945 TEEK
-960 QEARTNL
+960 
-967 DTANS
+967 
-972 NSEVATAKDN
+972 
-982 GIAAINQVQAATTKK
+982 
-997 SDAKA
+997 
-1002 EIAQKASERKTAIE
+1002 
-1016 AMNDSTTEEQQ
+1016 
-1027 AAKDKVDQAVV
+1027 
-1038 TANADIDNAAANA
+1038 
-1051 DIDNAAANADVDNAK
+1051 
-1066 TTNEAT
+1066 
-1072 IAAITP
+1072 
-1078 DANVK
+1078 
-1083 PAAKQAIADKVQ
+1083 
-1095 AQETAINANNGS
+1095 
-1107 TTEEKEAAKQQV
+1107 EAAKQQV
-1119 QTEKTTA
+1119 QTEKTAA
-1126 DTAIDGAHSNAEV
+1126 DAAIDAAHSNVEV

-1157 TTKDDAKQAIATKA
+1157 TTKDNAKQAIATKA

-1231 PTVNKKVTARNEITA
+1231 PTVNKKATARNEITA

-1282 AISAAITN
+1282 AISAATTN

-1337 ATTEEK
+1337 ATNEEK

-1366 DNGVDQAKD
+1366 DNGVDTAKD

-1390 KLNAK
+1390 KSNAK
-1395 NDVDQAV
+1395 NEVDQAV

-1435 LDILNAQTTNDVTQ
+1435 QDILNAQTTNDVTQ
-1449 IKDQAVTDIQG
+1449 IKDQAVADIQG

-1516 NAQSIDDVNTAKE
+1516 NAQSIDDVNTAKD

-1563 LSDNTTT
+1563 LNNNETT
-1570 NEEKGKD
+1570 NEEKGND
-1577 IEPVRATY
+1577 IGPVRA
-1585 EEGLNNINTA
+1585 
-1595 NTTGDVTTAKDTAVQ
+1595 
-1610 KVQQLHANPVKK
+1610 
-1622 PAGKTALDQ
+1622 
-1631 AAADRKTQI
+1631 
-1640 EQTPNASQQEI
+1640 
-1651 NDAKQEVDAALNQA
+1651 
-1665 KTNVDQSSTNEY
+1665 
-1677 VDNAVKEGK
+1677 
-1686 AKINA
+1686 
-1691 VKTFSEYKK
+1691 
-1700 DALAKI
+1700 
-1706 ADAYNAKV
+1706 
-1714 NEADN
+1714 
-1719 SNASTSSEIA
+1719 
-1729 EAKQKLAELKQ
+1729 
-1740 TADQNV
+1740 
-1746 NQATSKDDIE
+1746 
-1756 VQIHNDLDN
+1756 
-1765 INDYTIPTGK
+1765 
-1775 KESAT
+1775 
-1780 TDLYAYADQKKN
+1780 
-1792 NISADT
+1792 
-1798 NATQDEKQ
+1798 
-1806 QAIKQVDQNVQTA
+1806 
-1819 LESINN
+1819 
-1825 GVDNGDVDDALTQ
+1825 
-1838 GKAAIDAIQ
+1838 
-1847 VDATVKPK
+1847 
-1855 ANQAIEVKA
+1855 
-1864 EDTKESIDQ
+1864 
-1873 SDQLTAEEK
+1873 
-1882 TEALA
+1882 
-1887 MIKQITDQAKQGI
+1887 
-1900 TDATT
+1900 
-1905 TAEVEKAKAQGL
+1905 
-1917 EAFDN
+1917 
-1922 IQIDST
+1922 
-1928 EKQKAIEEL
+1928 
-1937 ETALDQIEAG
+1937 
-1947 VNVDADATTEE
+1947 
-1958 KEAFTNALE
+1958 
-1967 DILSKA
+1967 
-1973 TEDISDQTTNAEI
+1973 
-1986 ATVKNSALEQ
+1986 
-1996 LKAQRINPEVKKNAL
+1996 
-2011 EAIREVVNKQI
+2011 
-2022 EIIKN
+2022 
-2027 ADADA
+2027 
-2032 SAKEIARTDLGRYFD
+2032 
-2047 RFADKLDKTQTN
+2047 
-2059 AEVAELQNVTI
+2059 
-2070 PAIEAIVPQN
+2070 
-2080 DPDANDTN
+2080 
-2088 NGIDNND
+2088 
-2095 ATANSNANAT
+2095 
-2105 PENTGQP
+2105 
-2112 NVSETTDNG
+2112 
-2121 KADASPTTPNNSDAA
+2121 
-2136 TGETTATSATDDA
+2136 
-2149 NDKPQANNNSSV
+2149 
-2161 DASTNS
+2161 
-2167 PTMDNDVTSKP
+2167 
-2178 EVESTNNGTTD
+2178 
-2189 KPVTETDNATPAEST
+2189 
-2204 TNNNSTTTAT
+2204 
-2214 NENAPTGST
+2214 
-2223 ATAPTTAS
+2223 
-2231 TEAASS
+2231 
-2237 ADSKDNA
+2237 
-2244 SVNDSK
+2244 
-2250 QNAEVNN
+2250 
-2257 SAESQSTNG
+2257 
-2266 KVAQPKSENKAKA
+2266 
-2279 EKDGRDSTNQSMVES
+2279 
-2294 TTETLPS
+2294 
-2301 ADITEPNVPSNTSK
+2301 
-2315 DKEESTTNQTDAGQ
+2315 
-2329 LKSETNVASNEAD
+2329 
-2342 KSPSKADTEVS
+2342 
-2353 NKPSTSASSEAKDKM
+2353 
-2368 TSTNVSQKDD
+2368 
-2378 TATAD
+2378 
-2383 TNDTQTSVGPVA
+2383 
-2395 NNKAKDMQTND
+2395 
-2406 TQKSVGSVANNKATQ
+2406 
-2421 NDGAN
+2421 
-2426 ASPATVSNGSNSAN
+2426 
-2440 QDMLNVTKPEENK
+2440 
-2453 VKTKSAQQG
+2453 
-2462 KVNKPKQQAKTLP
+2462 
-2475 DTGMSH
+2475 
-2481 NDDLPYAELALGAGM
+2481 
-2496 AFLIRRFTKKD
+2496 
-2507 QQTEE
+2507 

>member
-52 PADAN
+52 PADAS

-66 QANPAAQPA
+66 QANPTAQPA

-97 GGTAQPAGGAAQ
+97 GGAAQ
-109 PAAGTAQPA
+109 PAAGTTQPA

-144 GQGNNQAT
+144 GQGNNQATPNNNAT

-202 STDENRQDPTVT
+202 STNDNRQDPTVT
-214 VTDKV
+214 VTDHV

-403 EIGNNGNFGASLKSD
+403 EIGNNGNFGASLKAD

-554 QVDNSHYTTAS
+554 QVDDSHYTTAS

-588 TANRASQTDIDG
+588 TANRASQADIDG

-658 INKQTTSQGVTTEK
+658 INKQTTAQGVTTEK

-728 ETKAIKDIGAATTN
+728 ETKAIKDIDAATTN

-757 QTTPATTAKA
+757 QTAPATTAKA

-811 AIETTMTAQ
+811 AIEATTTAQ

-829 ISKIE
+829 IFKIE
-834 NITDSTQTKMDAYN
+834 NITDSTQTKMDAYK

-863 VSNATNEEVAEA
+863 VSNATDEEVAEA
-875 DAAVEAAQKQGLHDI
+875 DAAVDAAQTEGLHDI
-890 QVVKSKQE
+890 QVVKSQQE
-898 VADTKSKVLDKINA
+898 VADTKAKVLDKINA
-912 IQTQAKVKPAADT
+912 IQTQARVKPAADT

-982 GIAAINQVQAATTKK
+982 SIAAINQVQAATTKK

-1038 TANADIDNAAANA
+1038 NANADIDNAAAN
-1051 DIDNAAANADVDNAK
+1051 NDVDNAK

-1083 PAAKQAIADKVQ
+1083 PQAKQAIADKVQ
-1095 AQETAINANNGS
+1095 AQETAIDANNGA
-1107 TTEEKEAAKQQV
+1107 TTEEKTAAKQQV

-1126 DTAIDGAHSNAEV
+1126 DAAIDGAHSNAEV
-1139 EAAKNAEIAK
+1139 EAAKNA
-1149 IEAIQPAT
+1149 AIQPAT

-1171 NERKTA
+1171 NERKAA
-1177 IAQTQDIT
+1177 IAQTQEIT
-1185 AEEIAAANADVDNA
+1185 AEEIAAANANVDNA
-1199 VTQANSN
+1199 VTEANN
-1206 IEAANSQNDVDQAKT
+1206 HIETANSQNEVDQAKT
-1221 TGETS
+1221 TGEAS

-1231 PTVNKKVTARNEITA
+1231 PTVNKKATARNEITT
-1246 ILNNKLQEIQ
+1246 ILNNKLQAIQ

-1262 DEEKQAADAEANTEN
+1262 DEEKQAAETEANTEN
-1277 GKANQ
+1277 AKANQ
-1282 AISAAITN
+1282 AITAATTN
-1290 AQVDEAKANAEAA
+1290 AEVDEAKTNAEAA
-1303 INAVTPKVVKK
+1303 INAVTPKVMKK

-1319 EIDQLQATQTN
+1319 EIDQLQAAQTA

-1337 ATTEEK
+1337 ATNEEK

-1366 DNGVDQAKD
+1366 NNGVDTAKD

-1390 KLNAK
+1390 KSNAK
-1395 NDVDQAV
+1395 NEVDQAV

-1425 LVLKAKEKAY
+1425 LVSKAKEKAY
-1435 LDILNAQTTNDVTQ
+1435 QDILNAQTTNDVTQ
-1449 IKDQAVTDIQG
+1449 IKDQAVADIQG

-1473 ELATKANEQKAL
+1473 ELATKAKEQKAL

-1516 NAQSIDDVNTAKE
+1516 NAQSIDDVNTAKD

-1543 VKTNARAELLTEM
+1543 VKTNARAELLNEM

-1563 LSDNTTT
+1563 LNDNTTT

-1577 IEPVRATY
+1577 IEPVRAAY
-1585 EEGLNNINTA
+1585 EEGLNNINAAT
-1595 NTTGDVTTAKDTAVQ
+1595 TTGDVTTAKDTAVQ

-1622 PAGKTALDQ
+1622 PAGKTELDQ
-1631 AAADRKTQI
+1631 AAADKKTQI

-1665 KTNVDQSSTNEY
+1665 KTNIDQSSTNEY

-1792 NISADT
+1792 NILADT

-1825 GVDNGDVDDALTQ
+1825 GVDNSDVDDALTQ

-1855 ANQAIEVKA
+1855 ANQAIDDKA
-1864 EDTKESIDQ
+1864 QETKESIDQ

-1882 TEALA
+1882 TAALA
-1887 MIKQITDQAKQGI
+1887 TIKQITDQAKQGI

-1937 ETALDQIEAG
+1937 ETSLDQIEAG
-1947 VNVDADATTEE
+1947 VNVNVDATTEE

-1996 LKAQRINPEVKKNAL
+1996 LKAQRINPVVKKNAL

-2059 AEVAELQNVTI
+2059 AEVDELQNVTI
-2070 PAIEAIVPQN
+2070 PAIEAIVPQK
-2080 DPDANDTN
+2080 DPNANDTN
-2088 NGIDNND
+2088 SGSDNND

-2112 NVSETTDNG
+2112 NVTESTDNAN
-2121 KADASPTTPNNSDAA
+2121 ADTSSTTTNNQNDAA
-2136 TGETTATSATDDA
+2136 TGGTTATST
-2149 NDKPQANNNSSV
+2149 NNSSV
-2161 DASTNS
+2161 DASTDNS
-2167 PTMDNDVTSKP
+2167 ATG
-2178 EVESTNNGTTD
+2178 NGTTD
-2189 KPVTETDNATPAEST
+2189 KPATETDNATPAEGT
-2204 TNNNSTTTAT
+2204 RNNNGTATAT

-2223 ATAPTTAS
+2223 ATAPTTNAS
-2231 TEAASS
+2231 TGAASS

-2301 ADITEPNVPSNTSK
+2301 ADITGPKVPSNTEK

-2342 KSPSKADTEVS
+2342 KSEGNVDTDVS
-2353 NKPSTSASSEAKDKM
+2353 NKPSTSASSEAKEKM
-2368 TSTNVSQKDD
+2368 TSINVSQKDD

-2395 NNKAKDMQTND
+2395 NNKA
-2406 TQKSVGSVANNKATQ
+2406 TQ
-2421 NDGAN
+2421 NDGTN

-2440 QDMLNVTKPEENK
+2440 QDMLNVTNTEENK
-2453 VKTKSAQQG
+2453 ANAKSAQQG
-2462 KVNKPKQQAKTLP
+2462 KVNKLKQQAKTLP

>member
-29 ISINPTTAS
+29 ISTNPTTAS

-57 AQPNANAGA
+57 TQPNANAGA

-75 APANQGQPAA
+75 
-85 QPANQGGQANPA
+85 NQGGQANPA
-97 GGTAQPAGGAAQ
+97 GGA
-109 PAAGTAQPA
+109 AQPA

-144 GQGNNQAT
+144 GQGNNQATPNNNAT

-241 MFDKNNPQNYQAR
+241 MFDKNNPQNYQAK

-276 ISKTV
+276 ITKTV

-403 EIGNNGNFGASLKSD
+403 EIGNNGNFGASLKAD

-459 QNANKVTFTSQGV
+459 QTANKVTFTSQGV

-588 TANRASQTDIDG
+588 TANRASQADIDG

-611 NQAAIAELDAK
+611 NQAAIAELDTK

-658 INKQTTSQGVTTEK
+658 INKQITSQGVTTEK

-728 ETKAIKDIGAATTN
+728 ETKAIKDIDAATTN

-757 QTTPATTAKA
+757 QTTPAT
-767 AALEEFDEVV
+767 
-777 QAQIDQA
+777 
-784 PLNPDT
+784 
-790 TNEEV
+790 
-795 AEAIE
+795 
-800 RINAAKVSGVK
+800 
-811 AIETTMTAQ
+811 
-820 DLERVKNEE
+820 
-829 ISKIE
+829 
-834 NITDSTQTKMDAYN
+834 
-848 EVKQAATARKAQNAT
+848 
-863 VSNATNEEVAEA
+863 
-875 DAAVEAAQKQGLHDI
+875 
-890 QVVKSKQE
+890 
-898 VADTKSKVLDKINA
+898 
-912 IQTQAKVKPAADT
+912 
-925 EVENAYNT
+925 
-933 RKQEIQNSNAST
+933 
-945 TEEKQAAYTELDTKK
+945 
-960 QEARTNL
+960 
-967 DTANS
+967 
-972 NSEVATAKDN
+972 TAKDN

-1038 TANADIDNAAANA
+1038 TANADIDNATANT
-1051 DIDNAAANADVDNAK
+1051 DVDNAK

-1095 AQETAINANNGS
+1095 AQETAIDANNGS

-1119 QTEKTTA
+1119 QTEKTAA
-1126 DTAIDGAHSNAEV
+1126 DAAIDAAHSNVEV

-1157 TTKDDAKQAIATKA
+1157 TTKDNAKQAIATKA

-1231 PTVNKKVTARNEITA
+1231 PTVNKKATARNEITA

-1282 AISAAITN
+1282 AISAATTN

-1337 ATTEEK
+1337 ATNEEK

-1366 DNGVDQAKD
+1366 DNGVDTAKD

-1390 KLNAK
+1390 KSNAK
-1395 NDVDQAV
+1395 NEVDQAV

-1435 LDILNAQTTNDVTQ
+1435 QDILNAQTTNDVTQ
-1449 IKDQAVTDIQG
+1449 IKDQAVADIQG

-1516 NAQSIDDVNTAKE
+1516 NAQSIDDVNTAKD

-1563 LSDNTTT
+1563 LNNNETT
-1570 NEEKGKD
+1570 NEEKGND
-1577 IEPVRATY
+1577 IGPVRAAY
-1585 EEGLNNINTA
+1585 EEGLNNINAAT
-1595 NTTGDVTTAKDTAVQ
+1595 TTGDVTTAKDTAAQ

-1622 PAGKTALDQ
+1622 PAGKKELDQ
-1631 AAADRKTQI
+1631 AAADKKTQI

-1651 NDAKQEVDAALNQA
+1651 NDAKQEVDTELNQA

-1706 ADAYNAKV
+1706 EDAYNAKV

-1819 LESINN
+1819 LENINN

-1838 GKAAIDAIQ
+1838 GKAAIDTIQ

-1855 ANQAIEVKA
+1855 ANQAIEAKA
-1864 EDTKESIDQ
+1864 EDTKESIDH

-1996 LKAQRINPEVKKNAL
+1996 LKAQRINPVVKKNAL

-2059 AEVAELQNVTI
+2059 TEVAELQNVTI

-2088 NGIDNND
+2088 NGTDNND

-2136 TGETTATSATDDA
+2136 TGETTVTSATDDA
-2149 NDKPQANNNSSV
+2149 KDKPQANNNSSA

-2383 TNDTQTSVGPVA
+2383 TNDTQKSVGPVA

-2406 TQKSVGSVANNKATQ
+2406 TQKSVGSAANNKATQ

-2426 ASPATVSNGSNSAN
+2426 ASPATVSNGSHSMH

-2453 VKTKSAQQG
+2453 ANAKSDQQG

>member
-29 ISINPTTAS
+29 ISTNPTTAS

-57 AQPNANAGA
+57 TQPNANAGA
-66 QANPAAQPA
+66 QANPTAQPA
-75 APANQGQPAA
+75 APANQGQPAV

-97 GGTAQPAGGAAQ
+97 GGAAQ
-109 PAAGTAQPA
+109 PNTQPA

-138 APANQA
+138 TPANQA

-152 PANQTQPANAPAAAQ
+152 PNNNATPANQTQPANAPAAAQPAAQ

-241 MFDKNNPQNYQAR
+241 MFDKNNPQNYQAK

-403 EIGNNGNFGASLKSD
+403 EIGNNGNFGASLKAD

-588 TANRASQTDIDG
+588 TANRASQADIDG

-728 ETKAIKDIGAATTN
+728 ETKAIKDIDAATTN

-811 AIETTMTAQ
+811 AIEATTTAQ

-875 DAAVEAAQKQGLHDI
+875 DAAVDAAQKQGLHDI

-898 VADTKSKVLDKINA
+898 VADTKSKVIDKINA

-967 DTANS
+967 DAANT
-972 NSEVATAKDN
+972 NSDVTTAKDN

-1038 TANADIDNAAANA
+1038 TANADIDNATANT
-1051 DIDNAAANADVDNAK
+1051 DVDNAK

-1083 PAAKQAIADKVQ
+1083 PQAKQAIADKVQ
-1095 AQETAINANNGS
+1095 AQETAIDANNGS
-1107 TTEEKEAAKQQV
+1107 TTEEKTAAKQQA

-1126 DTAIDGAHSNAEV
+1126 DAAIDAAHTNAEV

-1157 TTKDDAKQAIATKA
+1157 TTKDNAKEAIATKA

-1231 PTVNKKVTARNEITA
+1231 PTVNKKATARNEITT

-1282 AISAAITN
+1282 AISAATTN

-1337 ATTEEK
+1337 
-1343 EAAIQQLAT
+1343 
-1352 AVTDA
+1352 
-1357 KNNITAATD
+1357 
-1366 DNGVDQAKD
+1366 
-1375 AGKNSIQSTQPATAV
+1375 
-1390 KLNAK
+1390 
-1395 NDVDQAV
+1395 
-1402 TTQNQAIDNTTGAT
+1402 
-1416 TEEKNAAKD
+1416 
-1425 LVLKAKEKAY
+1425 
-1435 LDILNAQTTNDVTQ
+1435 
-1449 IKDQAVTDIQG
+1449 
-1460 ITADTTIKDVAKD
+1460 
-1473 ELATKANEQKAL
+1473 
-1485 IAQTAD
+1485 
-1491 ATTEEKEQANQQ
+1491 
-1503 VDAQLTQGNQNIE
+1503 
-1516 NAQSIDDVNTAKE
+1516 
-1529 NAIQAIDPIQASTD
+1529 
-1543 VKTNARAELLTEM
+1543 
-1556 QNKITEI
+1556 
-1563 LSDNTTT
+1563 
-1570 NEEKGKD
+1570 
-1577 IEPVRATY
+1577 
-1585 EEGLNNINTA
+1585 
-1595 NTTGDVTTAKDTAVQ
+1595 
-1610 KVQQLHANPVKK
+1610 
-1622 PAGKTALDQ
+1622 
-1631 AAADRKTQI
+1631 
-1640 EQTPNASQQEI
+1640 
-1651 NDAKQEVDAALNQA
+1651 
-1665 KTNVDQSSTNEY
+1665 
-1677 VDNAVKEGK
+1677 
-1686 AKINA
+1686 
-1691 VKTFSEYKK
+1691 
-1700 DALAKI
+1700 
-1706 ADAYNAKV
+1706 
-1714 NEADN
+1714 
-1719 SNASTSSEIA
+1719 
-1729 EAKQKLAELKQ
+1729 
-1740 TADQNV
+1740 
-1746 NQATSKDDIE
+1746 
-1756 VQIHNDLDN
+1756 
-1765 INDYTIPTGK
+1765 
-1775 KESAT
+1775 
-1780 TDLYAYADQKKN
+1780 
-1792 NISADT
+1792 
-1798 NATQDEKQ
+1798 
-1806 QAIKQVDQNVQTA
+1806 
-1819 LESINN
+1819 
-1825 GVDNGDVDDALTQ
+1825 
-1838 GKAAIDAIQ
+1838 
-1847 VDATVKPK
+1847 
-1855 ANQAIEVKA
+1855 
-1864 EDTKESIDQ
+1864 
-1873 SDQLTAEEK
+1873 
-1882 TEALA
+1882 
-1887 MIKQITDQAKQGI
+1887 
-1900 TDATT
+1900 
-1905 TAEVEKAKAQGL
+1905 
-1917 EAFDN
+1917 
-1922 IQIDST
+1922 
-1928 EKQKAIEEL
+1928 
-1937 ETALDQIEAG
+1937 
-1947 VNVDADATTEE
+1947 ATTEE

-2112 NVSETTDNG
+2112 NESETTDNG

-2406 TQKSVGSVANNKATQ
+2406 MKA
-2421 NDGAN
+2421 
-2426 ASPATVSNGSNSAN
+2426 SLATVSNGSNSAN
-2440 QDMLNVTKPEENK
+2440 QDMLNVTNTDDHQA
-2453 VKTKSAQQG
+2453 KTKSAQQG

-2496 AFLIRRFTKKD
+2496 AFLIRRSTKKD

>member
-29 ISINPTTAS
+29 ISTNPTTAS

-57 AQPNANAGA
+57 TQPNANAGA
-66 QANPAAQPA
+66 QANPTAQPA

-97 GGTAQPAGGAAQ
+97 GGAAQ
-109 PAAGTAQPA
+109 PNTQPA

-152 PANQTQPANAPAAAQ
+152 PNNNATPANQTQPANAPAAAQ
-167 PAAPVAANAQTQDP
+167 PAANAQTQDP

-393 TNNKEYTINT
+393 TNNKEFTINT
-403 EIGNNGNFGASLKSD
+403 EIGNNGNFGASLKAD

-573 QQADTILNEDANHVE
+573 QQADNILNEDANHVE
-588 TANRASQTDIDG
+588 TANRASQAAIDG

-728 ETKAIKDIGAATTN
+728 ETKAIKDIDAATTN

-757 QTTPATTAKA
+757 QTAPATTAKA

-811 AIETTMTAQ
+811 AIEATTTAQ

-848 EVKQAATARKAQNAT
+848 DVKQAATARKAQNAT

-967 DTANS
+967 DAANT
-972 NSEVATAKDN
+972 NSDVTTAKDN
-982 GIAAINQVQAATTKK
+982 SIAAINQVQAATTKK

-1038 TANADIDNAAANA
+1038 TANTDIDNAAANT
-1051 DIDNAAANADVDNAK
+1051 DVDNAK

-1083 PAAKQAIADKVQ
+1083 PTAKQAIADKVQ
-1095 AQETAINANNGS
+1095 AQETAIDAYNGA
-1107 TTEEKEAAKQQV
+1107 TTEEKAAAKQQV

-1126 DTAIDGAHSNAEV
+1126 DAAIDGAHSNAEV

-1157 TTKDDAKQAIATKA
+1157 TTKDDAKQAITTKA
-1171 NERKTA
+1171 NERKAA

-1231 PTVNKKVTARNEITA
+1231 PTVNKKATARNEITT
-1246 ILNNKLQEIQ
+1246 ILNNKLQAIQ

-1282 AISAAITN
+1282 AISAATTN
-1290 AQVDEAKANAEAA
+1290 AQVDEAKANAEVA

-1319 EIDQLQATQTN
+1319 EIDQLQVAQTS

-1337 ATTEEK
+1337 ATNEEK

-1390 KLNAK
+1390 KSNAK
-1395 NDVDQAV
+1395 NEVDQAV

-1435 LDILNAQTTNDVTQ
+1435 QDILNAQTTNDVTQ
-1449 IKDQAVTDIQG
+1449 IKDQAVADVQG

-1516 NAQSIDDVNTAKE
+1516 NAQSIDDVNTAKD

-1570 NEEKGKD
+1570 NEEKRKD

-1651 NDAKQEVDAALNQA
+1651 NDAKQEVDATLNQA

-1706 ADAYNAKV
+1706 EAAYNSKV

-1775 KESAT
+1775 KETAT

-1825 GVDNGDVDDALTQ
+1825 GDVDDALTQ

-1855 ANQAIEVKA
+1855 ANQAIEAKA
-1864 EDTKESIDQ
+1864 EDTKESIDH

-1887 MIKQITDQAKQGI
+1887 MIKQITDQAKKGI
-1900 TDATT
+1900 NDATT

-2047 RFADKLDKTQTN
+2047 RFADNLDKTQTN

-2088 NGIDNND
+2088 NGTDNND

-2136 TGETTATSATDDA
+2136 TGETTATSTNNPSTDDA
-2149 NDKPQANNNSSV
+2149 NNKPTANNNSSV
-2161 DASTNS
+2161 DASTDNS
-2167 PTMDNDVTSKP
+2167 ATGNGTIDKP

-2189 KPVTETDNATPAEST
+2189 KPATETDNVTPAEST
-2204 TNNNSTTTAT
+2204 TNNNSTTAT

-2244 SVNDSK
+2244 FVNDSK
-2250 QNAEVNN
+2250 QNVEVNN

-2266 KVAQPKSENKAKA
+2266 MVVQPKSENKAKA

-2301 ADITEPNVPSNTSK
+2301 ADITEPKVPSNTSK
-2315 DKEESTTNQTDAGQ
+2315 DKEESTTNQTDAGH
-2329 LKSETNVASNEAD
+2329 LKSETNVASNEVD
-2342 KSPSKADTEVS
+2342 KSEGNVDTDVS
-2353 NKPSTSASSEAKDKM
+2353 NKPSTSKPSEAKDKA
-2368 TSTNVSQKDD
+2368 TSTEDSQKADM
-2378 TATAD
+2378 ATAD
-2383 TNDTQTSVGPVA
+2383 T
-2395 NNKAKDMQTND
+2395 KDNQAAIGATAD
-2406 TQKSVGSVANNKATQ
+2406 VNNKATQ

-2426 ASPATVSNGSNSAN
+2426 ASPATVSNGSNSTN
-2440 QDMLNVTKPEENK
+2440 QDMLNVTKTEENK
-2453 VKTKSAQQG
+2453 ANVKSAQQG

-2481 NDDLPYAELALGAGM
+2481 NDDLPYAELDLGAGM

>member
-29 ISINPTTAS
+29 ISTNPTTAS

-57 AQPNANAGA
+57 TQPNANAGA

-97 GGTAQPAGGAAQ
+97 GGA
-109 PAAGTAQPA
+109 AQPA

-152 PANQTQPANAPAAAQ
+152 PNNNATPANQTQPANAPAAVQ
-167 PAAPVAANAQTQDP
+167 PAAPVAANAQTQDS

-241 MFDKNNPQNYQAR
+241 MFDKNNPQNYQAK

-403 EIGNNGNFGASLKSD
+403 EIGNNGNFGASLKAD

-588 TANRASQTDIDG
+588 TANRASQADIDG

-728 ETKAIKDIGAATTN
+728 ETKAIKDIDAATTN

-757 QTTPATTAKA
+757 QTAPATTAKA

-811 AIETTMTAQ
+811 AIEATTTAQ

-875 DAAVEAAQKQGLHDI
+875 DAAVDAAQKQGLHDI

-967 DTANS
+967 DAANT
-972 NSEVATAKDN
+972 NSDVTTAKDN
-982 GIAAINQVQAATTKK
+982 SIAAINQVQAATTKK

-1038 TANADIDNAAANA
+1038 TANADIDNAAAN
-1051 DIDNAAANADVDNAK
+1051 NDVDNAK

-1095 AQETAINANNGS
+1095 AQETAIDGNNGS
-1107 TTEEKEAAKQQV
+1107 TTEEKAAAKQQV

-1126 DTAIDGAHSNAEV
+1126 DAAIDAAHTNAEV
-1139 EAAKNAEIAK
+1139 EAAKKAAIAK

-1157 TTKDDAKQAIATKA
+1157 TTKDNAKEAIATKA

-1221 TGETS
+1221 TGENG

-1231 PTVNKKVTARNEITA
+1231 PTVNKKATARNEITA

-1282 AISAAITN
+1282 AISAATTN

-1390 KLNAK
+1390 KSNAK

-1503 VDAQLTQGNQNIE
+1503 VDAQLTQGNPNIE
-1516 NAQSIDDVNTAKE
+1516 NAQSIDDVNTAKD
-1529 NAIQAIDPIQASTD
+1529 NAIQASTD

-1640 EQTPNASQQEI
+1640 EQTPNTSQQEI

-1706 ADAYNAKV
+1706 EAAYNSKV

-1996 LKAQRINPEVKKNAL
+1996 LKAQRINPVVKKNAL

-2059 AEVAELQNVTI
+2059 TEVAELQNVTI

-2088 NGIDNND
+2088 NGTDNND

-2112 NVSETTDNG
+2112 NVSETTDSG

-2136 TGETTATSATDDA
+2136 TGGTTATTATDDA
-2149 NDKPQANNNSSV
+2149 NDKPQANNNSSA

-2189 KPVTETDNATPAEST
+2189 KPATETDNATPAEST

-2214 NENAPTGST
+2214 NEKSTGST

-2237 ADSKDNA
+2237 PDSKDNA

-2266 KVAQPKSENKAKA
+2266 KVAQPKSENKDKA

-2395 NNKAKDMQTND
+2395 NNKA
-2406 TQKSVGSVANNKATQ
+2406 TQ

-2426 ASPATVSNGSNSAN
+2426 ASPATVSNGSHSMH
-2440 QDMLNVTKPEENK
+2440 QDMLNVTKPEVNK
-2453 VKTKSAQQG
+2453 ANAKSDQQG

>member
-1 MNLFRQQKFSIR
+1 
-13 KFNVGIFSA
+13 
-22 LIATVTF
+22 
-29 ISINPTTAS
+29 
-38 AAEQNQPAQNQPAQ
+38 
-52 PADAN
+52 
-57 AQPNANAGA
+57 
-66 QANPAAQPA
+66 
-75 APANQGQPAA
+75 
-85 QPANQGGQANPA
+85 
-97 GGTAQPAGGAAQ
+97 
-109 PAAGTAQPA
+109 
-118 GQGNQAD
+118 
-125 PNNAAQAQPGNQA
+125 
-138 APANQA
+138 
-144 GQGNNQAT
+144 
-152 PANQTQPANAPAAAQ
+152 
-167 PAAPVAANAQTQDP
+167 
-181 NASNTGEGSINTTL
+181 
-195 TFDDPAI
+195 
-202 STDENRQDPTVT
+202 
-214 VTDKV
+214 
-219 NGYSLINNGKIG
+219 
-231 FVNSE
+231 
-236 LRRSD
+236 

-331 FKVPTDADRLDLQF
+331 FKVPTDADRLDLEF

-403 EIGNNGNFGASLKSD
+403 EIGNNGNFGASLKAD

-554 QVDNSHYTTAS
+554 QVDDSHYTTAS

-588 TANRASQTDIDG
+588 TANRASQADIDG

-611 NQAAIAELDAK
+611 NQAAISELDAK

-658 INKQTTSQGVTTEK
+658 INKQTTAQGVTTEK

-728 ETKAIKDIGAATTN
+728 ETKAIKDIDAATTN

-757 QTTPATTAKA
+757 QTAPATTAKA

-811 AIETTMTAQ
+811 AIEATTTAQ
-820 DLERVKNEE
+820 DLDRVKNEE
-829 ISKIE
+829 IFKIE

-863 VSNATNEEVAEA
+863 VSNATDEEVAEA
-875 DAAVEAAQKQGLHDI
+875 DAAVDAAQTEGLHDI

-898 VADTKSKVLDKINA
+898 VADTKAKVLDKINA
-912 IQTQAKVKPAADT
+912 IQTQARVKPAADR
-925 EVENAYNT
+925 EVDNAYNT
-933 RKQEIQNSNAST
+933 RKQEIQNSNTST
-945 TEEKQAAYTELDTKK
+945 TEEKEAAYTQLDAKK

-967 DTANS
+967 DAANT
-972 NSEVATAKDN
+972 NSAVTTAKDN

-1038 TANADIDNAAANA
+1038 NANADIDNAAAN
-1051 DIDNAAANADVDNAK
+1051 NDVDNAK

-1083 PAAKQAIADKVQ
+1083 PQAKQAIADKVQ
-1095 AQETAINANNGS
+1095 AQE
-1107 TTEEKEAAKQQV
+1107 
-1119 QTEKTTA
+1119 
-1126 DTAIDGAHSNAEV
+1126 TAIDGAHSNAEV

-1171 NERKTA
+1171 NERKAA
-1177 IAQTQDIT
+1177 IAQTQEIT
-1185 AEEIAAANADVDNA
+1185 AEEIAAANANVDNA
-1199 VTQANSN
+1199 VTEANN
-1206 IEAANSQNDVDQAKT
+1206 HIETANSQNEVDQAKT
-1221 TGETS
+1221 TGEAS

-1231 PTVNKKVTARNEITA
+1231 PTVNKKATARNEITT
-1246 ILNNKLQEIQ
+1246 ILNNKLQAIQ

-1262 DEEKQAADAEANTEN
+1262 DEEKQAAETEANTEN
-1277 GKANQ
+1277 AKANQ
-1282 AISAAITN
+1282 AITAATTN
-1290 AQVDEAKANAEAA
+1290 AEVDEAKTNAEAA
-1303 INAVTPKVVKK
+1303 INAVTPKVMKK

-1319 EIDQLQATQTN
+1319 EIDQLQAAQTA

-1337 ATTEEK
+1337 ATNEEK

-1366 DNGVDQAKD
+1366 NNGVDTAKD

-1390 KLNAK
+1390 KSNAK
-1395 NDVDQAV
+1395 NEVDQAV

-1425 LVLKAKEKAY
+1425 LVSKAKEKAY
-1435 LDILNAQTTNDVTQ
+1435 QDILNAQTTNDVTQ
-1449 IKDQAVTDIQG
+1449 IKDQAVADIQG

-1473 ELATKANEQKAL
+1473 ELATKAKEQKAL

-1516 NAQSIDDVNTAKE
+1516 NAKSIDDVNTAKD

-1543 VKTNARAELLTEM
+1543 VKTNARAELLNEM

-1563 LSDNTTT
+1563 LNDNTTT

-1577 IEPVRATY
+1577 IEPVRAAY
-1585 EEGLNNINTA
+1585 EEGLNNINAAT
-1595 NTTGDVTTAKDTAVQ
+1595 TTGDVTTAKDTAVQ

-1622 PAGKTALDQ
+1622 PAGKTELDQ
-1631 AAADRKTQI
+1631 AAADKKTQI

-1665 KTNVDQSSTNEY
+1665 KTNIDQSSTNEY

-1792 NISADT
+1792 NILADT

-1825 GVDNGDVDDALTQ
+1825 GVDNSDVDDALTQ
-1838 GKAAIDAIQ
+1838 GKATIDAVQ

-1855 ANQAIEVKA
+1855 ANQAIDAKA
-1864 EDTKESIDQ
+1864 QETKESIDQ

-1882 TEALA
+1882 TAALA
-1887 MIKQITDQAKQGI
+1887 TIKQITDQAKQGI

-1996 LKAQRINPEVKKNAL
+1996 LKAQRINPVVKKNAL

-2022 EIIKN
+2022 EIIEN
-2027 ADADA
+2027 ADA

-2059 AEVAELQNVTI
+2059 TEVDELQNVTI
-2070 PAIEAIVPQN
+2070 PAIEAIVPQK
-2080 DPDANDTN
+2080 DPNANDTN
-2088 NGIDNND
+2088 SGSDNND

-2112 NVSETTDNG
+2112 NVTESTDNAN
-2121 KADASPTTPNNSDAA
+2121 ADTSSTTTNNHNDAA
-2136 TGETTATSATDDA
+2136 TGGTTATSTDNSATG
-2149 NDKPQANNNSSV
+2149 NGTSDKS
-2161 DASTNS
+2161 
-2167 PTMDNDVTSKP
+2167 

-2189 KPVTETDNATPAEST
+2189 KSATETDNATPAESAR
-2204 TNNNSTTTAT
+2204 NNNSTTAT

-2223 ATAPTTAS
+2223 ATVPTTNAS
-2231 TEAASS
+2231 TGAASS

-2266 KVAQPKSENKAKA
+2266 KVAQPKSENKAKD

-2301 ADITEPNVPSNTSK
+2301 ADITEPKVPSNTEK
-2315 DKEESTTNQTDAGQ
+2315 DKKESTTNQTDAGQ

-2342 KSPSKADTEVS
+2342 KSEGNVDTDVS
-2353 NKPSTSASSEAKDKM
+2353 NKPSTSKPSEAKDKA
-2368 TSTNVSQKDD
+2368 TSTEDSQKADMATSD
-2378 TATAD
+2378 KKDNQAAIGATAD
-2383 TNDTQTSVGPVA
+2383 V
-2395 NNKAKDMQTND
+2395 
-2406 TQKSVGSVANNKATQ
+2406 NNKATQ

-2440 QDMLNVTKPEENK
+2440 QDMLKVTNTDKHQAK
-2453 VKTKSAQQG
+2453 ATSAQQG
-2462 KVNKPKQQAKTLP
+2462 KENKAKQQAKTLP

-2481 NDDLPYAELALGAGM
+2481 NDDLPYVELALGAGM

>member
-29 ISINPTTAS
+29 ISTNPTTAS

-57 AQPNANAGA
+57 TQPNANAGA
-66 QANPAAQPA
+66 QANPTAQPA
-75 APANQGQPAA
+75 APANQGQPAV

-97 GGTAQPAGGAAQ
+97 GGAAQ
-109 PAAGTAQPA
+109 PNTQPA

-138 APANQA
+138 TPANQA
-144 GQGNNQAT
+144 GQGNNQATPNNNAT

-241 MFDKNNPQNYQAR
+241 MFDKNNPQNYQAK

-403 EIGNNGNFGASLKSD
+403 EIGNNGNFGASLKAD

-588 TANRASQTDIDG
+588 TANRASQADIDG

-728 ETKAIKDIGAATTN
+728 ETKAIKDIDAATTN

-811 AIETTMTAQ
+811 AIEATTTAQ

-834 NITDSTQTKMDAYN
+834 NITDSTQIKMDAYN

-875 DAAVEAAQKQGLHDI
+875 DAAVDAAQKQGLHDI

-898 VADTKSKVLDKINA
+898 VADTKSKVIDKINA

-967 DTANS
+967 DAANT
-972 NSEVATAKDN
+972 NSDVTTAKDN

-1038 TANADIDNAAANA
+1038 TANADIDNATANT
-1051 DIDNAAANADVDNAK
+1051 DVDNAK

-1083 PAAKQAIADKVQ
+1083 PQAKQAIADKVQ
-1095 AQETAINANNGS
+1095 AQETAIDANNGS
-1107 TTEEKEAAKQQV
+1107 TTEEKTAAKQQV

-1126 DTAIDGAHSNAEV
+1126 DAAIDAAHTNAEV

-1185 AEEIAAANADVDNA
+1185 AEEIAAANVNVDNA
-1199 VTQANSN
+1199 VTEANSN

-1221 TGETS
+1221 TGENS

-1231 PTVNKKVTARNEITA
+1231 PTVNKKATARNEITA

-1282 AISAAITN
+1282 AISAATTN

-1314 QAAKD
+1314 KAAKD

-1390 KLNAK
+1390 KSNAK

-1435 LDILNAQTTNDVTQ
+1435 QDILNAQTTNDVTQ
-1449 IKDQAVTDIQG
+1449 IKDQAVADIQG

-1516 NAQSIDDVNTAKE
+1516 NAQSIDDVNTAKD

-1563 LSDNTTT
+1563 LNNNETT
-1570 NEEKGKD
+1570 NEEKGND
-1577 IEPVRATY
+1577 IGPVRAAY
-1585 EEGLNNINTA
+1585 EEGLNNINAAT
-1595 NTTGDVTTAKDTAVQ
+1595 TTGDVTTAKDTAVQ

-1622 PAGKTALDQ
+1622 PAGKKELDQ
-1631 AAADRKTQI
+1631 AAADKKTQI

-1651 NDAKQEVDAALNQA
+1651 NDAKQEVDTELNQA

-1706 ADAYNAKV
+1706 EDAYNAKV

-1792 NISADT
+1792 NISAGT

-1905 TAEVEKAKAQGL
+1905 TAEVEKTKAQGL

-2027 ADADA
+2027 ADA

-2315 DKEESTTNQTDAGQ
+2315 DKEESTSNQTDAGQ
-2329 LKSETNVASNEAD
+2329 LKSETKVASNEAD

-2395 NNKAKDMQTND
+2395 NNKA
-2406 TQKSVGSVANNKATQ
+2406 TQ

-2453 VKTKSAQQG
+2453 ANAKSAQQG
-2462 KVNKPKQQAKTLP
+2462 KVNKAKQQAKTLP

>member
-29 ISINPTTAS
+29 ISTNPTTAS

-57 AQPNANAGA
+57 TQPNANAGA
-66 QANPAAQPA
+66 QANPTAQPA
-75 APANQGQPAA
+75 APANQGQPAV

-97 GGTAQPAGGAAQ
+97 GGAAQ
-109 PAAGTAQPA
+109 PNTQPA

-138 APANQA
+138 TPANQA

-152 PANQTQPANAPAAAQ
+152 PNNNATPANQTQPANAPAAAQPAAQ

-241 MFDKNNPQNYQAR
+241 MFDKNNPQNYQAK

-403 EIGNNGNFGASLKSD
+403 EIGNNGNFGASLKAD

-522 INNAQPEVTLTADPF
+522 INNTQPEITLTADPF

-588 TANRASQTDIDG
+588 TANRASQADIDG

-728 ETKAIKDIGAATTN
+728 ETKAIKDIDAATTN

-811 AIETTMTAQ
+811 AIEATTTAQ

-875 DAAVEAAQKQGLHDI
+875 DAAVDAAQKQGLHDI

-898 VADTKSKVLDKINA
+898 VADTKSKVIDKINA

-967 DTANS
+967 DAANT
-972 NSEVATAKDN
+972 NSDVTTAKDN

-1038 TANADIDNAAANA
+1038 TANADIDNATANT
-1051 DIDNAAANADVDNAK
+1051 DVDNAK

-1083 PAAKQAIADKVQ
+1083 PQAKQAIADKVQ
-1095 AQETAINANNGS
+1095 AQETAIDANNGS
-1107 TTEEKEAAKQQV
+1107 TTEEKTAAKQQA

-1126 DTAIDGAHSNAEV
+1126 DAAIDAAHTNAEV

-1157 TTKDDAKQAIATKA
+1157 TTKDNAKEAIATKA

-1231 PTVNKKVTARNEITA
+1231 PTVNKKATARNEITT

-1282 AISAAITN
+1282 AISAATTN

-1390 KLNAK
+1390 KSNAK

-1435 LDILNAQTTNDVTQ
+1435 QDILNAQTTNDVTQ
-1449 IKDQAVTDIQG
+1449 IKDQAVADIQG

-1529 NAIQAIDPIQASTD
+1529 NAIQASTD

-1775 KESAT
+1775 KETAT

-2406 TQKSVGSVANNKATQ
+2406 MKA
-2421 NDGAN
+2421 
-2426 ASPATVSNGSNSAN
+2426 SLATVSNGSNSAN
-2440 QDMLNVTKPEENK
+2440 QDMLNVTNTDDHQA
-2453 VKTKSAQQG
+2453 KTKSAQQG